1 MVKRILKRYASLLMI
16 AALVLATIPVIVFP
30 AFAASTSG
38 TVTGLSDANIGLSF
52 NGEVEDPWA
61 AGSTTITGSAT
72 NATTCENT
80 PKKESKLTIKNKSTS
95 VAKLIFK
102 YDVTLNSGSVTIDG
116 TSVTSAGTFSKEIGA
131 GGSIIVDLIAGDK
144 SKATVVTI
152 SDIQLILKKTVT
164 ATFKAPQHG
173 SYTVN
178 GTQITSDWVNTGS
191 SFDPYKVSATPDSGY
206 IFMGW
211 YNAETMRS
219 ISTDAS
225 CSLSLNSDCTVMP
238 KFVSNSAALFTA
250 VGRTFDD
257 IDEASEYAAANKQ
270 STVILSKSGTY
281 DKNSTV
287 PSGMTL
293 LIPFDDANTV
303 YTTAPEYVQTEE
315 TPVAYRTLTLKS
327 GASITVNGSISVSGK
342 HFTATTAFCNK
353 PTGPYG
359 HIKTEAGSKITLN
372 SGANLYAWGY
382 ITGDGEVIAN
392 SGSKVYEYFQIT
404 DWRGG
409 SALSK
414 MEGNKQKVFPFSQY
428 YVQNIEAPLTLKS
441 GADEYTYLS
450 LTAKIIG
457 DKTTTKAT
465 TVHFVG
471 HSGAMF
477 NMSAGSEFTKRYIPS
492 QDRISFKTKGNVAL
506 QSISLTVSTG
516 VGIGNQT
523 VNSADY
529 VLPINNNVSLE
540 IISGTATISQDLS
553 LQPGVN
559 VTIDEGAEMKV
570 SKGYKLYIY
579 DKAEWSTKYVWT
591 SVNGGIKQI
600 AYTVSSHPTR
610 SLTNTMIDVNGA
622 LTAEGNIYTT
632 KSSAE
637 IISSKST
644 GVYNQVSAP
653 ATATN
658 TYQYNQSAET
668 YVEIPV
674 TAAKLKN
681 ANGTFTETASASAGD
696 SIKFVNKEWGGKE
709 PVYVTVTFNPNFSG
723 IAEKAQSVESGVD
736 TKLETNSFSRTG
748 YTFKGWNTSAD
759 GSGTAYANGA
769 TVNVSKDTVLYAQWE
784 INTYTVT
791 WKNGDTVLQ
800 SGKVA
805 YGTKPT
811 YTGATPTKAATAQYT
826 YTFKGWTPEIVA
838 VTGDTT
844 YTAEFNSVLR
854 EYTVTW
860 KNGDT
865 VLQSGKVAYGTKPA
879 YTGATPTKAATAQ
892 YTYTFKGW
900 TPEIVAVTGDTTY
913 TAEFNSVLRE
923 YTVTWKNG
931 DTVLQSTKVAYGTKP
946 AYTGATPTKA
956 ATAQYTYSFKGWS
969 PEIVAV
975 TGDTTYTAEFNAT
988 TNIYKVTWKNGNS
1001 VLKINEVRY
1010 GEMPTYSGDIPQKT
1024 ATSQYTYVFKGWS
1037 PEVSA
1042 VTGDTTY
1049 NAVFDAIL
1057 NEYTIIWK
1065 CDDKVLQTDKIAYGE
1080 TPKFNGTTPQK
1091 EATDQ
1096 YTYVFKGWSPDIS
1109 EVTGDTT
1116 YNALFDT
1123 ITNKY
1128 TVTWKNGDTVLQS
1141 GKVAYG
1147 EKPTY
1152 TGDTPTKSA
1161 TAQYTY
1167 VFKGW
1172 SPAVSNVTGDATY
1185 TAVFDAVVNEYT
1197 VTWKNGD
1204 TVLQSGKVAYGE
1216 KPTYTGDTPTKAA
1229 TAQYTYVFKGWS
1241 PAVSNV
1247 TGDATYT
1254 AVFDAVVNEYTVT
1267 WKNGDTVLQSGKVAY
1282 GEKPTYTGDTPT
1294 KAATAQYTY
1303 VFKGWSPAVS
1313 NVTGDATYT
1322 AVFDEIV
1329 NEYTVT
1335 WMNGDT
1341 VLATDSVPYGNM
1353 PVYSGKTPVKEETNR
1368 YTYSFNGWT
1377 PEITDVTG
1385 NVTYTAVFDENG
1397 KNGLCVDG
1405 SDTYWIMN
1413 GQNVDFPGLIR
1424 INVGTDDKP
1433 HYHYYY
1439 FAEDGKAVK
1448 DGTYKVNNNNGLPL
1462 PEFNYDFDA
1471 EGVIVH
1477 DEDTSKN
1484 GICDGDGSKFY
1495 YVDGIKS
1502 GVGLIKVGDS
1512 YYYARTSTAE
1522 IVRNRTY
1529 WISNTNDLSI
1539 EPGMYHFDDDGRI
1552 ILNGFISDN
1561 YGTYYFVN
1569 GTTLKGFA
1577 KIGDDYYIFNSY
1589 SGKMYKDATMWVGS
1603 NDYGIA
1609 SSLYYFGADGKMS
1622 VPDIENGKK
1631 AIVEKDG
1638 KLYFTI
1644 DGAYM
1649 TSGLY
1654 ELDGEYYY
1662 VQNNGELAA
1671 NKTVWV
1677 DNKNGL
1683 IPEKGNWYAFDE
1695 SGKLIK
1701 TGFVNGSDGYTYYY
1715 NNTVLALGFTKI
1727 GGDYYIFNS
1736 YSGKMYKDA
1745 TMWVGSN
1752 DYSIASSLYYFGA
1765 DGKMSV
1771 PDTENGKKSIVEK
1784 DGKLYFTIDGA
1795 YMTSGLYELDGEY
1808 YYVQNNGELAANKTV
1823 WVDNKNGLIPEK
1835 GNWYAFDE
1843 SGKLIKTGFVNGS
1856 DGYTYYYSNTVLA
1869 LGFTKIGG
1877 DYYIFNAYSG
1887 KMYKDST
1894 MWVGSNDY
1902 GIASSL
1908 YYFGADGKMSVPDT
1922 ENGKKAIVE
1931 KDGKLYFTID
1941 GAYMTSGLY
1950 ELDGEYYYVQN
1961 NGELAANKTVWVD
1974 NKNGLIP
1981 EKGNWY
1987 AFDESG
1993 KLIKTGFVNGSDG
2006 YTYYYNNTVLAL
2018 GFTKIGDDYY
2028 IFNSYSGKMY
2038 KDATMWVGDNG
2049 YGIVGGMYYFDK
2061 DGKITLTDAE

>member
-16 AALVLATIPVIVFP
+16 AALVLATIPIIVFP

-38 TVTGLSDANIGLSF
+38 TVTGLSDANIGLTF
-52 NGEVEDPWA
+52 NGEVEDPWT

-72 NATTCENT
+72 NATSCDNT

-116 TSVTSAGTFSKEIGA
+116 TSVTSGGTFSKEIGA

-178 GTQITSDWVNTGS
+178 GAQITSDWVNTGS
-191 SFDPYKVSATPDSGY
+191 SFDSYTVSATPDSGY

-225 CSLSLNSDCTVMP
+225 CSLSLNGDCTVMP

-250 VGRTFDD
+250 VGRTFDN
-257 IDEASEYAAANKQ
+257 IDEASEYAADNKQ

-293 LIPFDDANTV
+293 LIPFDAANTV
-303 YTTAPEYVQTEE
+303 YTTAPEYVKTSEAQS
-315 TPVAYRTLTLKS
+315 AYRTLTLKS
-327 GASITVNGSISVSGK
+327 GATITVNGVLSVSGK
-342 HFTATTAFCNK
+342 HLTASTEYCSR
-353 PTGPYG
+353 PTGAYG
-359 HIKTEAGSKITLN
+359 HIKTESGSKIIIN
-372 SGANLYAWGY
+372 SNAKLYAWGY
-382 ITGDGEVIAN
+382 ISGEGEVIAN
-392 SGSKVYEYFQIT
+392 SGSAVYEYFQIA

-409 SALSK
+409 SVTSSLL
-414 MEGNKQKVFPFSQY
+414 GNKEKVFPFSQY
-428 YVQNIEAPLTLKS
+428 FVQNIEASLILKG
-441 GADEYTYLS
+441 GADEYTYLT
-450 LTAKIIG
+450 LTAAKQ
-457 DKTTTKAT
+457 TKST
-465 TVHFVG
+465 SIHFVG
-471 HSGAMF
+471 KSDAMF
-477 NMSAGSEFTKRYIPS
+477 NMTDGSELTKYYSPS
-492 QDRISFKTKGNVAL
+492 TDRTHFITKGNVSL
-506 QSISLTVSTG
+506 KSISLTVS
-516 VGIGNQT
+516 VNT
-523 VNSADY
+523 VDSSKY

-540 IISGTATISQDLS
+540 IKSGTVSICQDVA

-559 VTIDEGAEMKV
+559 ITIDNGAEVKIN
-570 SKGYKLYIY
+570 KGYKLYVY
-579 DKAEWSTKYVWT
+579 DKAEWSESYVFK
-591 SVNGGIKQI
+591 SSNGGIRYVY
-600 AYTVSSHPTR
+600 YTTTTHAKRT
-610 SLTNTMIDVNGA
+610 LTNTVLNVNGA
-622 LTAEGNIYTT
+622 LTAEGEIYTT
-632 KSSAE
+632 KSGAE
-637 IISSKST
+637 IISDGST
-644 GVYNQVSAP
+644 GVFNQVSAP
-653 ATATN
+653 GKDTKTN
-658 TYQYNQSAET
+658 QYRQSDKSF
-668 YVEIPV
+668 VSIPI

-681 ANGTFTETASASAGD
+681 VNGTFTETASASAGD

-723 IAEKAQSVESGVD
+723 IAETTQSVESGVD
-736 TKLETNSFSRTG
+736 TKLNTNSFSRTG
-748 YTFKGWNTSAD
+748 YTFKGWDTSAD

-769 TVNVSKDTVLYAQWE
+769 TVNISKDTVLYAQWE
-784 INTYTVT
+784 VNT
-791 WKNGDTVLQ
+791 
-800 SGKVA
+800 
-805 YGTKPT
+805 
-811 YTGATPTKAATAQYT
+811 
-826 YTFKGWTPEIVA
+826 
-838 VTGDTT
+838 
-844 YTAEFNSVLR
+844 
-854 EYTVTW
+854 
-860 KNGDT
+860 
-865 VLQSGKVAYGTKPA
+865 
-879 YTGATPTKAATAQ
+879 
-892 YTYTFKGW
+892 
-900 TPEIVAVTGDTTY
+900 
-913 TAEFNSVLRE
+913 

-946 AYTGATPTKA
+946 AYTGTTPTKA

-988 TNIYKVTWKNGNS
+988 TNIYKITWKNGNS

-1024 ATSQYTYVFKGWS
+1024 ATAQYTYVFKGWS

-1123 ITNKY
+1123 ITNQY

-1147 EKPTY
+1147 ERPTY
-1152 TGDTPTKSA
+1152 SGDTPTKAA
-1161 TAQYTY
+1161 TTQYTY

-1185 TAVFDAVVNEYT
+1185 TAVFDEIVNEYT

-1216 KPTYTGDTPTKAA
+1216 KP
-1229 TAQYTYVFKGWS
+1229 S
-1241 PAVSNV
+1241 
-1247 TGDATYT
+1247 
-1254 AVFDAVVNEYTVT
+1254 
-1267 WKNGDTVLQSGKVAY
+1267 
-1282 GEKPTYTGDTPT
+1282 YTGDTPT

-1335 WMNGDT
+1335 WKNGDTVLQSGKVAYGEKPTYTGATPTKTATAQYTYVFKGWSPAVSNVTGDATYTAVFDEIVNEYTVTWKNGDTVLQSGKVAYGEKPAYTGATPTKAATAQYTYVFKGWSPAVSNVTGDATYTAVFDAVVNEYTVTWKNGNTVLQTGKVAYGERPTYSGDTPTKAATAQYTYVFKGWSPAVSNVTGDAIYTAVFDEIVNEYTVTWKNGDTVLQSGKVAYGEKPSYTGATPTKTATAQYTYVFKGWSPAVSNVTGDATYTAVFDEIVNEYTVTWKNGDT
-1341 VLATDSVPYGNM
+1341 VLATDSVPYGKT
-1353 PVYSGKTPVKEETNR
+1353 PVYNGKAPVKEETNR
-1368 YTYSFNGWT
+1368 YSYSFKGWT
-1377 PEITDVTG
+1377 PEVADVTG
-1385 NVTYTAVFDENG
+1385 NATYTAVFEEIG

-1413 GQNVDFPGLIR
+1413 GKNVEFPGLIR
-1424 INVGTDDKP
+1424 INVGSDDEP

-1448 DGTYKVNNNNGLPL
+1448 DGTYKVNKNNGLPL

-1471 EGVIVH
+1471 DGVIVH

-1484 GICDGDGSKFY
+1484 GICDGDGSRFY
-1495 YVDGIKS
+1495 YVDGVKA
-1502 GVGLIKVGDS
+1502 GVGLIKVDDS

-1522 IVRNRTY
+1522 IVRDRTY

-1539 EPGMYHFDDDGRI
+1539 DPGMYHFDSDGRM
-1552 ILNGFISDN
+1552 ILNGFVSDSD
-1561 YGTYYFVN
+1561 GDYYFVN
-1569 GTTLKGFA
+1569 GTTLKGFT
-1577 KIGDDYYIFNSY
+1577 KIGDDYYLFNAA
-1589 SGKMYKDATMWVGS
+1589 SGKMYKDATMWVGD
-1603 NDYGIA
+1603 NDYGIEGGM
-1609 SSLYYFGADGKMS
+1609 YYFAADGKMS

-1662 VQNNGELAA
+1662 AQSNSILAVS
-1671 NKTVWV
+1671 KTVWV

-1715 NNTVLALGFTKI
+1715 N
-1727 GGDYYIFNS
+1727 D
-1736 YSGKMYKDA
+1736 
-1745 TMWVGSN
+1745 
-1752 DYSIASSLYYFGA
+1752 
-1765 DGKMSV
+1765 
-1771 PDTENGKKSIVEK
+1771 
-1784 DGKLYFTIDGA
+1784 
-1795 YMTSGLYELDGEY
+1795 
-1808 YYVQNNGELAANKTV
+1808 
-1823 WVDNKNGLIPEK
+1823 
-1835 GNWYAFDE
+1835 
-1843 SGKLIKTGFVNGS
+1843 
-1856 DGYTYYYSNTVLA
+1856 
-1869 LGFTKIGG
+1869 
-1877 DYYIFNAYSG
+1877 
-1887 KMYKDST
+1887 
-1894 MWVGSNDY
+1894 
-1902 GIASSL
+1902 
-1908 YYFGADGKMSVPDT
+1908 
-1922 ENGKKAIVE
+1922 
-1931 KDGKLYFTID
+1931 
-1941 GAYMTSGLY
+1941 
-1950 ELDGEYYYVQN
+1950 
-1961 NGELAANKTVWVD
+1961 
-1974 NKNGLIP
+1974 
-1981 EKGNWY
+1981 
-1987 AFDESG
+1987 
-1993 KLIKTGFVNGSDG
+1993 
-2006 YTYYYNNTVLAL
+2006 TVLAL

-2038 KDATMWVGDNG
+2038 KNAEMWVGDND

>member
-191 SFDPYKVSATPDSGY
+191 SFDPYTVSATPDSGY

-250 VGRTFDD
+250 VGRTFDN

-681 ANGTFTETASASAGD
+681 VNGTFTETASASAGD

-759 GSGTAYANGA
+759 GRGTAYANGA

-784 INTYTVT
+784 INT
-791 WKNGDTVLQ
+791 
-800 SGKVA
+800 
-805 YGTKPT
+805 
-811 YTGATPTKAATAQYT
+811 
-826 YTFKGWTPEIVA
+826 
-838 VTGDTT
+838 
-844 YTAEFNSVLR
+844 
-854 EYTVTW
+854 YTVTW

-900 TPEIVAVTGDTTY
+900 TPEIVAVTGDMTY

-931 DTVLQSTKVAYGTKP
+931 DTVLQSGKVAYGTKPTYTGATPTKATTAQYTYVFKGWTPEIVAVKGDTTYTAEFNSVLREYAVTWKNGDTVLQSGKVAYGTKP

-1010 GEMPTYSGDIPQKT
+1010 GEMPTYSGAIPQKT
-1024 ATSQYTYVFKGWS
+1024 ATAQYTYVFKGWS

-1042 VTGDTTY
+1042 VTGDMTY

-1057 NEYTIIWK
+1057 NEYSIIWK

-1080 TPKFNGTTPQK
+1080 TPKYNGTTPQK

-1128 TVTWKNGDTVLQS
+1128 TVTWMNGDTVLQS

-1147 EKPTY
+1147 TKPTY
-1152 TGDTPTKSA
+1152 TGA
-1161 TAQYTY
+1161 
-1167 VFKGW
+1167 
-1172 SPAVSNVTGDATY
+1172 
-1185 TAVFDAVVNEYT
+1185 
-1197 VTWKNGD
+1197 
-1204 TVLQSGKVAYGE
+1204 
-1216 KPTYTGDTPTKAA
+1216 TPTKAA

-1267 WKNGDTVLQSGKVAY
+1267 WKNGDTVL
-1282 GEKPTYTGDTPT
+1282 
-1294 KAATAQYTY
+1294 
-1303 VFKGWSPAVS
+1303 
-1313 NVTGDATYT
+1313 
-1322 AVFDEIV
+1322 
-1329 NEYTVT
+1329 
-1335 WMNGDT
+1335 
-1341 VLATDSVPYGNM
+1341 ATDSVPYGDM
-1353 PVYSGKTPVKEETNR
+1353 PVYSGKTPVKEETSR

-1385 NVTYTAVFDENG
+1385 NVTYTAVFDESG

-1448 DGTYKVNNNNGLPL
+1448 DGTYKVNKNNGLPL

-1471 EGVIVH
+1471 DGVIVH

-1539 EPGMYHFDDDGRI
+1539 EPGMYHFDDDGRM

-1577 KIGDDYYIFNSY
+1577 KIGGDYYLFNSY
-1589 SGKMYKDATMWVGS
+1589 SGKMYKNATMWVGS

-1622 VPDIENGKK
+1622 VPDTENGKK

-1638 KLYFTI
+1638 RLYFTI

-1701 TGFVNGSDGYTYYY
+1701 TCFVNGSDGYTYYY

-1736 YSGKMYKDA
+1736 YS
-1745 TMWVGSN
+1745 V
-1752 DYSIASSLYYFGA
+1752 
-1765 DGKMSV
+1765 
-1771 PDTENGKKSIVEK
+1771 
-1784 DGKLYFTIDGA
+1784 
-1795 YMTSGLYELDGEY
+1795 
-1808 YYVQNNGELAANKTV
+1808 
-1823 WVDNKNGLIPEK
+1823 
-1835 GNWYAFDE
+1835 
-1843 SGKLIKTGFVNGS
+1843 
-1856 DGYTYYYSNTVLA
+1856 
-1869 LGFTKIGG
+1869 
-1877 DYYIFNAYSG
+1877 
-1887 KMYKDST
+1887 
-1894 MWVGSNDY
+1894 
-1902 GIASSL
+1902 
-1908 YYFGADGKMSVPDT
+1908 
-1922 ENGKKAIVE
+1922 
-1931 KDGKLYFTID
+1931 
-1941 GAYMTSGLY
+1941 
-1950 ELDGEYYYVQN
+1950 
-1961 NGELAANKTVWVD
+1961 
-1974 NKNGLIP
+1974 
-1981 EKGNWY
+1981 
-1987 AFDESG
+1987 
-1993 KLIKTGFVNGSDG
+1993 
-2006 YTYYYNNTVLAL
+2006 
-2018 GFTKIGDDYY
+2018 
-2028 IFNSYSGKMY
+2028 KMY

>member
-164 ATFKAPQHG
+164 ATFKAPRHG

-191 SFDPYKVSATPDSGY
+191 SFDPYTVSAIPDSGY

-250 VGRTFDD
+250 VGKTFDD

-287 PSGMTL
+287 PSGITL
-293 LIPFDDANTV
+293 LIPFDAANTV

-327 GASITVNGSISVSGK
+327 DASITVNGVLSVSGK

-570 SKGYKLYIY
+570 SNGYKLYIY

-681 ANGTFTETASASAGD
+681 VNGTFTETASASAGD

-723 IAEKAQSVESGVD
+723 IAEKTQSVESGVD
-736 TKLETNSFSRTG
+736 TKLDTNSFSRTG

-805 YGTKPT
+805 YGTKPA

-826 YTFKGWTPEIVA
+826 YTFKGWSPEIVA

-865 VLQSGKVAYGTKPA
+865 VLQSEKVAYGTKPA

-931 DTVLQSTKVAYGTKP
+931 DTVL
-946 AYTGATPTKA
+946 
-956 ATAQYTYSFKGWS
+956 
-969 PEIVAV
+969 
-975 TGDTTYTAEFNAT
+975 
-988 TNIYKVTWKNGNS
+988 
-1001 VLKINEVRY
+1001 
-1010 GEMPTYSGDIPQKT
+1010 
-1024 ATSQYTYVFKGWS
+1024 
-1037 PEVSA
+1037 
-1042 VTGDTTY
+1042 
-1049 NAVFDAIL
+1049 
-1057 NEYTIIWK
+1057 
-1065 CDDKVLQTDKIAYGE
+1065 
-1080 TPKFNGTTPQK
+1080 
-1091 EATDQ
+1091 
-1096 YTYVFKGWSPDIS
+1096 
-1109 EVTGDTT
+1109 
-1116 YNALFDT
+1116 
-1123 ITNKY
+1123 
-1128 TVTWKNGDTVLQS
+1128 
-1141 GKVAYG
+1141 
-1147 EKPTY
+1147 
-1152 TGDTPTKSA
+1152 
-1161 TAQYTY
+1161 
-1167 VFKGW
+1167 
-1172 SPAVSNVTGDATY
+1172 
-1185 TAVFDAVVNEYT
+1185 
-1197 VTWKNGD
+1197 
-1204 TVLQSGKVAYGE
+1204 
-1216 KPTYTGDTPTKAA
+1216 
-1229 TAQYTYVFKGWS
+1229 
-1241 PAVSNV
+1241 
-1247 TGDATYT
+1247 
-1254 AVFDAVVNEYTVT
+1254 
-1267 WKNGDTVLQSGKVAY
+1267 
-1282 GEKPTYTGDTPT
+1282 
-1294 KAATAQYTY
+1294 
-1303 VFKGWSPAVS
+1303 
-1313 NVTGDATYT
+1313 
-1322 AVFDEIV
+1322 
-1329 NEYTVT
+1329 
-1335 WMNGDT
+1335 
-1341 VLATDSVPYGNM
+1341 ATDSVPYGDM
-1353 PVYSGKTPVKEETNR
+1353 PVYSGKTPVKEETSR

-1377 PEITDVTG
+1377 PEITDVAG

-1448 DGTYKVNNNNGLPL
+1448 DGTYKVNKNNGLPL

-1471 EGVIVH
+1471 DGVIVH

-1539 EPGMYHFDDDGRI
+1539 EPGMYHFDDDGRM

-1577 KIGDDYYIFNSY
+1577 KIGGDYYIFNSY
-1589 SGKMYKDATMWVGS
+1589 SGKMYKDATMWIGS

-1622 VPDIENGKK
+1622 VPD
-1631 AIVEKDG
+1631 
-1638 KLYFTI
+1638 
-1644 DGAYM
+1644 
-1649 TSGLY
+1649 
-1654 ELDGEYYY
+1654 
-1662 VQNNGELAA
+1662 
-1671 NKTVWV
+1671 
-1677 DNKNGL
+1677 
-1683 IPEKGNWYAFDE
+1683 
-1695 SGKLIK
+1695 
-1701 TGFVNGSDGYTYYY
+1701 
-1715 NNTVLALGFTKI
+1715 TK
-1727 GGDYYIFNS
+1727 
-1736 YSGKMYKDA
+1736 
-1745 TMWVGSN
+1745 
-1752 DYSIASSLYYFGA
+1752 
-1765 DGKMSV
+1765 
-1771 PDTENGKKSIVEK
+1771 NGKKSIVEK

-1823 WVDNKNGLIPEK
+1823 WVDKKNALIPEKGNWYAFDESGKLIKTGFVNGSDGYTYYYSDTVLALGFTKIGNDYYIFNSYSGKMYKDATMWVGSNDYGFASSLYYFGADGKMSVPDIEKGKKSIVEKDGKLYFTIDGAYMTSGLYELDGEYYYVQNNGELAANKTVWVDKKNGLIPEK

-1869 LGFTKIGG
+1869 LGFTKIGN
-1877 DYYIFNAYSG
+1877 DYYIFNSYSG
-1887 KMYKDST
+1887 KMYKDAT

-1902 GIASSL
+1902 GFASSL
-1908 YYFGADGKMSVPDT
+1908 YYFGADGKMSVPDI
-1922 ENGKKAIVE
+1922 EKGKKSIVE

-1974 NKNGLIP
+1974 KKNGLIP

-2006 YTYYYNNTVLAL
+2006 YIYYYNDTVLAL
-2018 GFTKIGDDYY
+2018 GFNKIGDDYY

-2038 KDATMWVGDNG
+2038 KDAEMWVGDNG

>member
-164 ATFKAPQHG
+164 ATFKAPRHG

-191 SFDPYKVSATPDSGY
+191 SFDPYTVSAIPDSGY

-250 VGRTFDD
+250 VGKTFDD

-287 PSGMTL
+287 PSGITL
-293 LIPFDDANTV
+293 LIPFDAANTV

-327 GASITVNGSISVSGK
+327 DASITVNGVLSVSGK

-570 SKGYKLYIY
+570 SNGYKLYIY

-681 ANGTFTETASASAGD
+681 VNGTFTETASASAGD

-723 IAEKAQSVESGVD
+723 IAEKTQSVESGVD
-736 TKLETNSFSRTG
+736 TKLDTNSFSRTG

-805 YGTKPT
+805 YGTKP
-811 YTGATPTKAATAQYT
+811 
-826 YTFKGWTPEIVA
+826 
-838 VTGDTT
+838 
-844 YTAEFNSVLR
+844 
-854 EYTVTW
+854 
-860 KNGDT
+860 
-865 VLQSGKVAYGTKPA
+865 A

-900 TPEIVAVTGDTTY
+900 SPEIVAVTGDTTY

-956 ATAQYTYSFKGWS
+956 ATAQYTYTFKGWT

-1024 ATSQYTYVFKGWS
+1024 ATAQYTYVFKGWS

-1147 EKPTY
+1147 TKPTY
-1152 TGDTPTKSA
+1152 TGA
-1161 TAQYTY
+1161 
-1167 VFKGW
+1167 
-1172 SPAVSNVTGDATY
+1172 
-1185 TAVFDAVVNEYT
+1185 
-1197 VTWKNGD
+1197 
-1204 TVLQSGKVAYGE
+1204 
-1216 KPTYTGDTPTKAA
+1216 TPTKAA

-1267 WKNGDTVLQSGKVAY
+1267 W
-1282 GEKPTYTGDTPT
+1282 
-1294 KAATAQYTY
+1294 
-1303 VFKGWSPAVS
+1303 
-1313 NVTGDATYT
+1313 
-1322 AVFDEIV
+1322 
-1329 NEYTVT
+1329 
-1335 WMNGDT
+1335 MNGDT

-1353 PVYSGKTPVKEETNR
+1353 PVYSGKTPVKEETSR

-1377 PEITDVTG
+1377 PEITDVAG

-1448 DGTYKVNNNNGLPL
+1448 DATYKVNKNNGLPL

-1471 EGVIVH
+1471 DGVIVH

-1539 EPGMYHFDDDGRI
+1539 EPGMYHFDDDGRM

-1603 NDYGIA
+1603 NDYGFA
-1609 SSLYYFGADGKMS
+1609 SSLYYFGADGKMA

-1631 AIVEKDG
+1631 SIIEKDG

-1745 TMWVGSN
+1745 TMWVG
-1752 DYSIASSLYYFGA
+1752 
-1765 DGKMSV
+1765 
-1771 PDTENGKKSIVEK
+1771 
-1784 DGKLYFTIDGA
+1784 
-1795 YMTSGLYELDGEY
+1795 
-1808 YYVQNNGELAANKTV
+1808 
-1823 WVDNKNGLIPEK
+1823 
-1835 GNWYAFDE
+1835 
-1843 SGKLIKTGFVNGS
+1843 
-1856 DGYTYYYSNTVLA
+1856 
-1869 LGFTKIGG
+1869 
-1877 DYYIFNAYSG
+1877 
-1887 KMYKDST
+1887 
-1894 MWVGSNDY
+1894 
-1902 GIASSL
+1902 
-1908 YYFGADGKMSVPDT
+1908 
-1922 ENGKKAIVE
+1922 
-1931 KDGKLYFTID
+1931 
-1941 GAYMTSGLY
+1941 
-1950 ELDGEYYYVQN
+1950 
-1961 NGELAANKTVWVD
+1961 
-1974 NKNGLIP
+1974 
-1981 EKGNWY
+1981 
-1987 AFDESG
+1987 
-1993 KLIKTGFVNGSDG
+1993 
-2006 YTYYYNNTVLAL
+2006 
-2018 GFTKIGDDYY
+2018 
-2028 IFNSYSGKMY
+2028 
-2038 KDATMWVGDNG
+2038 DNG

>member
-116 TSVTSAGTFSKEIGA
+116 TSVTSAGTFSKELGA

-191 SFDPYKVSATPDSGY
+191 SFDPYTVSATPDSGY

-250 VGRTFDD
+250 VGKTFDD

-287 PSGMTL
+287 PSGITL
-293 LIPFDDANTV
+293 LIPFDAANTV
-303 YTTAPEYVQTEE
+303 YTTAPEYVE
-315 TPVAYRTLTLKS
+315 TAEAQSAYKTLTLKS
-327 GASITVNGSISVSGK
+327 GATITVNGVLSVSGK
-342 HFTATTAFCNK
+342 HLTASTEYCSR
-353 PTGPYG
+353 PTGAYG
-359 HIKTEAGSKITLN
+359 HIKTEAGSKIIVN
-372 SGANLYAWGY
+372 ANARLYAWGY
-382 ITGDGEVIAN
+382 ISGEGEVIAN
-392 SGSKVYEYFQIT
+392 SGSAVYEYFQIA

-409 SALSK
+409 SVTSSLL
-414 MEGNKQKVFPFSQY
+414 GNKEKVFPFSQY
-428 YVQNIEAPLTLKS
+428 FVQNIEASLILKG
-441 GADEYTYLS
+441 GADEYTYLT
-450 LTAKIIG
+450 LTAGSGIAKQ
-457 DKTTTKAT
+457 TKST
-465 TVHFVG
+465 SIHFVG
-471 HSGAMF
+471 KSDAMF
-477 NMSAGSEFTKRYIPS
+477 NMTDGSELTKYYSPS
-492 QDRISFKTKGNVAL
+492 TDRTHFITKGNVSL
-506 QSISLTVSTG
+506 KSISLTVS
-516 VGIGNQT
+516 VNT
-523 VNSADY
+523 VDSSKY
-529 VLPINNNVSLE
+529 VLPINNNFSLE
-540 IISGTATISQDLS
+540 IKSGTASICQDVA

-559 VTIDEGAEMKV
+559 ITIDNGAEVKIN
-570 SKGYKLYIY
+570 KGYKLYVY
-579 DKAEWSTKYVWT
+579 DKAEWSESYVWK
-591 SVNGGIKQI
+591 SSNGGIRSVY
-600 AYTVSSHPTR
+600 YTTTSHAKRT
-610 SLTNTMIDVNGA
+610 LTNTVLNVNGA
-622 LTAEGNIYTT
+622 LTAEGEIYTT
-632 KSSAE
+632 KSGAE
-637 IISSKST
+637 IISDGST
-644 GVYNQVSAP
+644 GVFNQVSAP
-653 ATATN
+653 GKDTKTN
-658 TYQYNQSAET
+658 QYRQSDKSF
-668 YVEIPV
+668 VSIPI

-681 ANGTFTETASASAGD
+681 VNGTFTETASASAGD

-723 IAEKAQSVESGVD
+723 IVEKTQSVESGVD

-791 WKNGDTVLQ
+791 WKNG
-800 SGKVA
+800 
-805 YGTKPT
+805 
-811 YTGATPTKAATAQYT
+811 
-826 YTFKGWTPEIVA
+826 
-838 VTGDTT
+838 
-844 YTAEFNSVLR
+844 N
-854 EYTVTW
+854 
-860 KNGDT
+860 T

-900 TPEIVAVTGDTTY
+900 
-913 TAEFNSVLRE
+913 
-923 YTVTWKNG
+923 
-931 DTVLQSTKVAYGTKP
+931 
-946 AYTGATPTKA
+946 
-956 ATAQYTYSFKGWS
+956 S

-988 TNIYKVTWKNGNS
+988 TNIYKITWKNGNS

-1057 NEYTIIWK
+1057 NEYSIIWK

-1152 TGDTPTKSA
+1152 TG
-1161 TAQYTY
+1161 
-1167 VFKGW
+1167 
-1172 SPAVSNVTGDATY
+1172 
-1185 TAVFDAVVNEYT
+1185 E
-1197 VTWKNGD
+1197 
-1204 TVLQSGKVAYGE
+1204 
-1216 KPTYTGDTPTKAA
+1216 TPTKAA

-1241 PAVSNV
+1241 PDISEV
-1247 TGDATYT
+1247 TGDMTYN
-1254 AVFDAVVNEYTVT
+1254 ALFDTITNKYTVT
-1267 WKNGDTVLQSGKVAY
+1267 WMNGDTVLQSGKVAY
-1282 GEKPTYTGDTPT
+1282 GENPTYTGETPT

-1341 VLATDSVPYGNM
+1341 VLATDSVPYGDM
-1353 PVYSGKTPVKEETNR
+1353 PVYSGKTPVKEETSR

-1448 DGTYKVNNNNGLPL
+1448 DGTYKVNKNNGLPL

-1477 DEDTSKN
+1477 DDDTSKN

-1539 EPGMYHFDDDGRI
+1539 EPGMYHFDDDGRM

-1561 YGTYYFVN
+1561 AGTYYFVN

-1603 NDYGIA
+1603 NDYGFA
-1609 SSLYYFGADGKMS
+1609 SSLYYFGADGKMT
-1622 VPDIENGKK
+1622 VPDIEK
-1631 AIVEKDG
+1631 
-1638 KLYFTI
+1638 
-1644 DGAYM
+1644 
-1649 TSGLY
+1649 
-1654 ELDGEYYY
+1654 
-1662 VQNNGELAA
+1662 
-1671 NKTVWV
+1671 
-1677 DNKNGL
+1677 
-1683 IPEKGNWYAFDE
+1683 
-1695 SGKLIK
+1695 
-1701 TGFVNGSDGYTYYY
+1701 
-1715 NNTVLALGFTKI
+1715 
-1727 GGDYYIFNS
+1727 
-1736 YSGKMYKDA
+1736 
-1745 TMWVGSN
+1745 
-1752 DYSIASSLYYFGA
+1752 
-1765 DGKMSV
+1765 
-1771 PDTENGKKSIVEK
+1771 GKKSIVEK

-1823 WVDNKNGLIPEK
+1823 WVDKKNGLIPEK

-1843 SGKLIKTGFVNGS
+1843 N
-1856 DGYTYYYSNTVLA
+1856 
-1869 LGFTKIGG
+1869 
-1877 DYYIFNAYSG
+1877 
-1887 KMYKDST
+1887 
-1894 MWVGSNDY
+1894 
-1902 GIASSL
+1902 
-1908 YYFGADGKMSVPDT
+1908 
-1922 ENGKKAIVE
+1922 
-1931 KDGKLYFTID
+1931 
-1941 GAYMTSGLY
+1941 
-1950 ELDGEYYYVQN
+1950 
-1961 NGELAANKTVWVD
+1961 
-1974 NKNGLIP
+1974 
-1981 EKGNWY
+1981 
-1987 AFDESG
+1987 G

-2006 YTYYYNNTVLAL
+2006 YTYYYNDTVLAL
-2018 GFTKIGDDYY
+2018 GFNKIGDDYY

-2038 KDATMWVGDNG
+2038 KDAEMWVGDNG

>member
-1 MVKRILKRYASLLMI
+1 MVKRILKRYTSLLMI
-16 AALVLATIPVIVFP
+16 AALVLATIPIIFFP

-38 TVTGLSDANIGLSF
+38 TVTGLSDTNIGLSF
-52 NGEVEDPWA
+52 NGEVEDPWS

-80 PKKESKLTIKNKSTS
+80 PKKESKLTIKNKSSS

-144 SKATVVTI
+144 SKATVVTL

-191 SFDPYKVSATPDSGY
+191 SFDPYTVPATPDSGY

-225 CSLSLNSDCTVMP
+225 CSLSLNGDCTVMP

-250 VGRTFDD
+250 VGRAFDD

-287 PSGMTL
+287 PSGITL
-293 LIPFDDANTV
+293 LIPFDAANTV
-303 YTTAPEYVQTEE
+303 YTAAPEYVEKEE
-315 TPVAYRTLTLKS
+315 AQSAYRTLTLKS
-327 GASITVNGSISVSGK
+327 GATITVNGALSVGGK

-409 SALSK
+409 SAMTDML
-414 MEGNKQKVFPFSQY
+414 GNKQKVFPFSQY
-428 YVQNIEAPLTLKS
+428 YIQNIEAPLTLKS

-450 LTAKIIG
+450 LTAKILG
-457 DKTTTKAT
+457 STTTTKAT
-465 TVHFVG
+465 TIHFVG
-471 HSGAMF
+471 QSGAMF
-477 NMSAGSEFTKRYIPS
+477 NMSAGSEFSKRYIPS
-492 QDRISFKTKGNVAL
+492 QDRISFKTKGNIAL
-506 QSISLTVSTG
+506 KSITLTVSAS
-516 VGIGNQT
+516 GIDKK
-523 VNSADY
+523 VDSADY

-540 IISGTATISQDLS
+540 IVSGTATISQDLA

-559 VTIDEGAEMKV
+559 VTIDKDAEMKV

-579 DKAEWSTKYVWT
+579 DKAEWSTNYVWT
-591 SVNGGIKQI
+591 SKNGGIKQI

-610 SLTNTMIDVNGA
+610 SLTNTVIDVNGA
-622 LTAEGNIYTT
+622 LTAEGDIYTT

-653 ATATN
+653 ASAAK

-681 ANGTFTETASASAGD
+681 VNSTFTETASASAGD

-723 IAEKAQSVESGVD
+723 IAEKTQSVESGVD
-736 TKLETNSFSRTG
+736 TKLNTNSFSRTG
-748 YTFKGWNTSAD
+748 YTFKGWNTNAD
-759 GSGTAYANGA
+759 GSGTAYVNGA
-769 TVNVSKDTVLYAQWE
+769 TVNISKDTVLYAQWE
-784 INTYTVT
+784 VNTYTVT

-800 SGKVA
+800 STKVA
-805 YGTKPT
+805 YGTKPA
-811 YTGATPTKAATAQYT
+811 YTGTTPTKAATAQYT

-879 YTGATPTKAATAQ
+879 YTGATPTKT
-892 YTYTFKGW
+892 
-900 TPEIVAVTGDTTY
+900 
-913 TAEFNSVLRE
+913 
-923 YTVTWKNG
+923 
-931 DTVLQSTKVAYGTKP
+931 
-946 AYTGATPTKA
+946 

-969 PEIVAV
+969 PEI
-975 TGDTTYTAEFNAT
+975 TE
-988 TNIYKVTWKNGNS
+988 
-1001 VLKINEVRY
+1001 
-1010 GEMPTYSGDIPQKT
+1010 
-1024 ATSQYTYVFKGWS
+1024 
-1037 PEVSA
+1037 
-1042 VTGDTTY
+1042 
-1049 NAVFDAIL
+1049 
-1057 NEYTIIWK
+1057 
-1065 CDDKVLQTDKIAYGE
+1065 
-1080 TPKFNGTTPQK
+1080 
-1091 EATDQ
+1091 
-1096 YTYVFKGWSPDIS
+1096 
-1109 EVTGDTT
+1109 
-1116 YNALFDT
+1116 
-1123 ITNKY
+1123 
-1128 TVTWKNGDTVLQS
+1128 
-1141 GKVAYG
+1141 
-1147 EKPTY
+1147 
-1152 TGDTPTKSA
+1152 
-1161 TAQYTY
+1161 
-1167 VFKGW
+1167 
-1172 SPAVSNVTGDATY
+1172 
-1185 TAVFDAVVNEYT
+1185 
-1197 VTWKNGD
+1197 
-1204 TVLQSGKVAYGE
+1204 
-1216 KPTYTGDTPTKAA
+1216 
-1229 TAQYTYVFKGWS
+1229 
-1241 PAVSNV
+1241 
-1247 TGDATYT
+1247 
-1254 AVFDAVVNEYTVT
+1254 
-1267 WKNGDTVLQSGKVAY
+1267 
-1282 GEKPTYTGDTPT
+1282 
-1294 KAATAQYTY
+1294 
-1303 VFKGWSPAVS
+1303 
-1313 NVTGDATYT
+1313 
-1322 AVFDEIV
+1322 
-1329 NEYTVT
+1329 
-1335 WMNGDT
+1335 
-1341 VLATDSVPYGNM
+1341 
-1353 PVYSGKTPVKEETNR
+1353 
-1368 YTYSFNGWT
+1368 
-1377 PEITDVTG
+1377 VTG

-1439 FAEDGKAVK
+1439 FAEGGKAVK
-1448 DGTYKVNNNNGLPL
+1448 DGTYKVNKNNGLPL

-1471 EGVIVH
+1471 DGVIVH

-1539 EPGMYHFDDDGRI
+1539 EPGMYHFDDDGRM
-1552 ILNGFISDN
+1552 ILNGLISDSD
-1561 YGTYYFVN
+1561 GDYYFVN
-1569 GTTLKGFA
+1569 GTSLKGFT
-1577 KIGDDYYIFNSY
+1577 KIGGDYYIFNSY

-1622 VPDIENGKK
+1622 VPDTENGKK
-1631 AIVEKDG
+1631 SIVEKDG

-1752 DYSIASSLYYFGA
+1752 DY
-1765 DGKMSV
+1765 
-1771 PDTENGKKSIVEK
+1771 
-1784 DGKLYFTIDGA
+1784 
-1795 YMTSGLYELDGEY
+1795 
-1808 YYVQNNGELAANKTV
+1808 
-1823 WVDNKNGLIPEK
+1823 
-1835 GNWYAFDE
+1835 
-1843 SGKLIKTGFVNGS
+1843 
-1856 DGYTYYYSNTVLA
+1856 
-1869 LGFTKIGG
+1869 
-1877 DYYIFNAYSG
+1877 
-1887 KMYKDST
+1887 
-1894 MWVGSNDY
+1894 

-1941 GAYMTSGLY
+1941 GVKMTNGLNT
-1950 ELDGEYYYVQN
+1950 LDGEYYYAN
-1961 NGELAANKTVWVD
+1961 TNGELAVNKTVWVSQ
-1974 NKNGLIP
+1974 KNDLIS

-1987 AFDESG
+1987 AFDKDG
-1993 KLIKTGFVNGSDG
+1993 KMIKTGFVNGGDG
-2006 YTYYYNNTVLAL
+2006 YTYYYNDTILAL

-2028 IFNSYSGKMY
+2028 IFNNFSGKMY
-2038 KDATMWVGDNG
+2038 KDAKMWVGNND
-2049 YGIVGGMYYFDK
+2049 YGIVGGSYYFDSE
-2061 DGKITLTDAE
+2061 GRMTTN

>member
-72 NATTCENT
+72 NATTCDKD
-80 PKKESKLTIKNKSTS
+80 PKKESKLTIKNKSSS

-164 ATFKAPQHG
+164 ATFKAPRHG

-191 SFDPYKVSATPDSGY
+191 SFDPYTVSAIPDSGY

-250 VGRTFDD
+250 VGRTFDN
-257 IDEASEYAAANKQ
+257 IDEASEYAADNKQ

-359 HIKTEAGSKITLN
+359 HIKTEADSKITLN

-622 LTAEGNIYTT
+622 LTAEGNVYTT

-681 ANGTFTETASASAGD
+681 VNGTFTETASASAGD

-723 IAEKAQSVESGVD
+723 IAEKTQSVESGVD
-736 TKLETNSFSRTG
+736 TKLDTNSFSRTG

-805 YGTKPT
+805 YGTKPA
-811 YTGATPTKAATAQYT
+811 YTGATPTKAATAQYTYTFKGWSPEIVAVTGDTTYTAEFNSVLREYTVTWKNGDTVLQSTKVAYGEKPTYTGDTPTKSATAQYT

-865 VLQSGKVAYGTKPA
+865 VL
-879 YTGATPTKAATAQ
+879 
-892 YTYTFKGW
+892 
-900 TPEIVAVTGDTTY
+900 
-913 TAEFNSVLRE
+913 
-923 YTVTWKNG
+923 
-931 DTVLQSTKVAYGTKP
+931 
-946 AYTGATPTKA
+946 
-956 ATAQYTYSFKGWS
+956 
-969 PEIVAV
+969 
-975 TGDTTYTAEFNAT
+975 
-988 TNIYKVTWKNGNS
+988 
-1001 VLKINEVRY
+1001 
-1010 GEMPTYSGDIPQKT
+1010 
-1024 ATSQYTYVFKGWS
+1024 
-1037 PEVSA
+1037 
-1042 VTGDTTY
+1042 
-1049 NAVFDAIL
+1049 
-1057 NEYTIIWK
+1057 
-1065 CDDKVLQTDKIAYGE
+1065 
-1080 TPKFNGTTPQK
+1080 
-1091 EATDQ
+1091 
-1096 YTYVFKGWSPDIS
+1096 
-1109 EVTGDTT
+1109 
-1116 YNALFDT
+1116 
-1123 ITNKY
+1123 
-1128 TVTWKNGDTVLQS
+1128 
-1141 GKVAYG
+1141 
-1147 EKPTY
+1147 
-1152 TGDTPTKSA
+1152 
-1161 TAQYTY
+1161 
-1167 VFKGW
+1167 
-1172 SPAVSNVTGDATY
+1172 
-1185 TAVFDAVVNEYT
+1185 
-1197 VTWKNGD
+1197 
-1204 TVLQSGKVAYGE
+1204 
-1216 KPTYTGDTPTKAA
+1216 
-1229 TAQYTYVFKGWS
+1229 
-1241 PAVSNV
+1241 
-1247 TGDATYT
+1247 
-1254 AVFDAVVNEYTVT
+1254 
-1267 WKNGDTVLQSGKVAY
+1267 
-1282 GEKPTYTGDTPT
+1282 
-1294 KAATAQYTY
+1294 
-1303 VFKGWSPAVS
+1303 
-1313 NVTGDATYT
+1313 
-1322 AVFDEIV
+1322 
-1329 NEYTVT
+1329 
-1335 WMNGDT
+1335 
-1341 VLATDSVPYGNM
+1341 ATDSVPYGDM
-1353 PVYSGKTPVKEETNR
+1353 PVYSGKTPVKEETSR

-1448 DGTYKVNNNNGLPL
+1448 DGTYKVNKNNGLPL

-1477 DEDTSKN
+1477 DDDTSKN

-1539 EPGMYHFDDDGRI
+1539 EPGMYHFDDDGRM

-1561 YGTYYFVN
+1561 AGTYYFVN

-1577 KIGDDYYIFNSY
+1577 KIGDDYYIFNSYSGKMYKDATMWVGSKDYGFASSLYYFGADGKMTVPDIEKGKKSIVEKDGKLYFTIDGAYMTSGLYELDGEYYYVQNNGELAANKTVWVDKKNALIPEKGNWYAFDESGKLIKTGFVNGSDGYTYYYSDTVLALGFTKIGNDYYIFNSYSGKMYKDATMWVGSNDYGFASSLYYFCADGKMSVPDTENGKKAIVEKNGKLYFTIDGAYMTSGLYELDGEYYYVQNNGELAANKTVWVDKKNGLIPEKGNWYAFDESGKLIKTGFVNGSDGYTYYYSNTVLALGFTKIGNDYYIFNSY

-1677 DNKNGL
+1677 DKKNGL

-1695 SGKLIK
+1695 NGKLIK

-1715 NNTVLALGFTKI
+1715 NDTVLALGF
-1727 GGDYYIFNS
+1727 N
-1736 YSGKMYKDA
+1736 
-1745 TMWVGSN
+1745 
-1752 DYSIASSLYYFGA
+1752 
-1765 DGKMSV
+1765 
-1771 PDTENGKKSIVEK
+1771 
-1784 DGKLYFTIDGA
+1784 
-1795 YMTSGLYELDGEY
+1795 
-1808 YYVQNNGELAANKTV
+1808 
-1823 WVDNKNGLIPEK
+1823 
-1835 GNWYAFDE
+1835 
-1843 SGKLIKTGFVNGS
+1843 
-1856 DGYTYYYSNTVLA
+1856 
-1869 LGFTKIGG
+1869 
-1877 DYYIFNAYSG
+1877 
-1887 KMYKDST
+1887 
-1894 MWVGSNDY
+1894 
-1902 GIASSL
+1902 
-1908 YYFGADGKMSVPDT
+1908 
-1922 ENGKKAIVE
+1922 
-1931 KDGKLYFTID
+1931 
-1941 GAYMTSGLY
+1941 
-1950 ELDGEYYYVQN
+1950 
-1961 NGELAANKTVWVD
+1961 
-1974 NKNGLIP
+1974 
-1981 EKGNWY
+1981 
-1987 AFDESG
+1987 
-1993 KLIKTGFVNGSDG
+1993 
-2006 YTYYYNNTVLAL
+2006 
-2018 GFTKIGDDYY
+2018 KIGDDYY

-2038 KDATMWVGDNG
+2038 KDAEMWVGDNG

>member
-164 ATFKAPQHG
+164 ATFKAPRHG

-191 SFDPYKVSATPDSGY
+191 SFDPYTVSAIPDSGY

-250 VGRTFDD
+250 VGKTFDD

-287 PSGMTL
+287 PSGITL
-293 LIPFDDANTV
+293 LIPFDAANTV

-327 GASITVNGSISVSGK
+327 DASITVNGVLSVSGK

-570 SKGYKLYIY
+570 SNGYKLYIY

-681 ANGTFTETASASAGD
+681 VNGTFTETASASAGD

-723 IAEKAQSVESGVD
+723 IAEKTQSVESGVD
-736 TKLETNSFSRTG
+736 TKLDTNSFSRTG

-805 YGTKPT
+805 YGTKPA

-826 YTFKGWTPEIVA
+826 YTFKGWSPEIVA

-865 VLQSGKVAYGTKPA
+865 VLQSTKVAYGTKPA

-931 DTVLQSTKVAYGTKP
+931 DTVL
-946 AYTGATPTKA
+946 
-956 ATAQYTYSFKGWS
+956 
-969 PEIVAV
+969 
-975 TGDTTYTAEFNAT
+975 
-988 TNIYKVTWKNGNS
+988 
-1001 VLKINEVRY
+1001 
-1010 GEMPTYSGDIPQKT
+1010 
-1024 ATSQYTYVFKGWS
+1024 
-1037 PEVSA
+1037 
-1042 VTGDTTY
+1042 
-1049 NAVFDAIL
+1049 
-1057 NEYTIIWK
+1057 
-1065 CDDKVLQTDKIAYGE
+1065 
-1080 TPKFNGTTPQK
+1080 
-1091 EATDQ
+1091 
-1096 YTYVFKGWSPDIS
+1096 
-1109 EVTGDTT
+1109 
-1116 YNALFDT
+1116 
-1123 ITNKY
+1123 
-1128 TVTWKNGDTVLQS
+1128 
-1141 GKVAYG
+1141 
-1147 EKPTY
+1147 
-1152 TGDTPTKSA
+1152 
-1161 TAQYTY
+1161 
-1167 VFKGW
+1167 
-1172 SPAVSNVTGDATY
+1172 
-1185 TAVFDAVVNEYT
+1185 
-1197 VTWKNGD
+1197 
-1204 TVLQSGKVAYGE
+1204 
-1216 KPTYTGDTPTKAA
+1216 
-1229 TAQYTYVFKGWS
+1229 
-1241 PAVSNV
+1241 
-1247 TGDATYT
+1247 
-1254 AVFDAVVNEYTVT
+1254 
-1267 WKNGDTVLQSGKVAY
+1267 
-1282 GEKPTYTGDTPT
+1282 
-1294 KAATAQYTY
+1294 
-1303 VFKGWSPAVS
+1303 
-1313 NVTGDATYT
+1313 
-1322 AVFDEIV
+1322 
-1329 NEYTVT
+1329 
-1335 WMNGDT
+1335 
-1341 VLATDSVPYGNM
+1341 ATDSVPYGDM
-1353 PVYSGKTPVKEETNR
+1353 PVYSGKTPVKEETSR

-1377 PEITDVTG
+1377 PEITDVAG

-1448 DGTYKVNNNNGLPL
+1448 DGTYKVNKNNGLPL

-1471 EGVIVH
+1471 DGVIVH

-1539 EPGMYHFDDDGRI
+1539 EPGMYHFDDDGRM

-1577 KIGDDYYIFNSY
+1577 KIGGDYYIFNSY

-1622 VPDIENGKK
+1622 VPD
-1631 AIVEKDG
+1631 
-1638 KLYFTI
+1638 
-1644 DGAYM
+1644 
-1649 TSGLY
+1649 
-1654 ELDGEYYY
+1654 
-1662 VQNNGELAA
+1662 
-1671 NKTVWV
+1671 
-1677 DNKNGL
+1677 
-1683 IPEKGNWYAFDE
+1683 
-1695 SGKLIK
+1695 
-1701 TGFVNGSDGYTYYY
+1701 
-1715 NNTVLALGFTKI
+1715 TK
-1727 GGDYYIFNS
+1727 
-1736 YSGKMYKDA
+1736 
-1745 TMWVGSN
+1745 
-1752 DYSIASSLYYFGA
+1752 
-1765 DGKMSV
+1765 
-1771 PDTENGKKSIVEK
+1771 NGKKS
-1784 DGKLYFTIDGA
+1784 
-1795 YMTSGLYELDGEY
+1795 
-1808 YYVQNNGELAANKTV
+1808 
-1823 WVDNKNGLIPEK
+1823 
-1835 GNWYAFDE
+1835 
-1843 SGKLIKTGFVNGS
+1843 
-1856 DGYTYYYSNTVLA
+1856 
-1869 LGFTKIGG
+1869 
-1877 DYYIFNAYSG
+1877 
-1887 KMYKDST
+1887 
-1894 MWVGSNDY
+1894 
-1902 GIASSL
+1902 
-1908 YYFGADGKMSVPDT
+1908 
-1922 ENGKKAIVE
+1922 IVE

-2038 KDATMWVGDNG
+2038 KDATMWVGSNDYGFASSLYYFCADGKMTVPDIEKGKKSIVEKDGKLYFTIDGAYMTSGLYELDGEYYYVQNNGELAANKTVWVDKKNALIPEKGNWYAFDESGKLIKTGFVNGSDGYTYYYSDTVLALGFTKIGNDYYIFNSYSGKMYKDATMWVGSNDYGFASSLYYFCADGKMTVPDIEKGKKSIVEKDGKLYFTIDGAYMTSGLYELDGEYYYVQNNGELAANKTVWVDKKNGLIPEKGNWYAFDESGKLIKTGFVNGSDGYTYYYSNTVLALGFTKIGNDYYIFNSYSGKMYKNATMWVGSNDYGIASSLYYFGADGKMSVPDTKNGKKSIVEKDGKLYFTIDGAYMTSGLYELDGEYYYVQNNGELAANKTVWVDNKNGLIPEKGNWYAFDESGKLIKTCFVNGSDGYTYYYNNTVLALGFTKIGGDYYIFNSYSGKMYKDATMWVGDNG

>member
-164 ATFKAPQHG
+164 ATFKAPRHG

-191 SFDPYKVSATPDSGY
+191 SFDPYTVSAIPDSGY

-250 VGRTFDD
+250 VGKTFDD

-287 PSGMTL
+287 PSGITL
-293 LIPFDDANTV
+293 LIPFDAANTV

-327 GASITVNGSISVSGK
+327 DASITVNGVLSVSGK

-570 SKGYKLYIY
+570 SNGYKLYIY

-681 ANGTFTETASASAGD
+681 VNGTFTETASASAGD

-723 IAEKAQSVESGVD
+723 IAEKTQSVESGVD
-736 TKLETNSFSRTG
+736 TKLDTNSFSRTG

-805 YGTKPT
+805 YGTKP
-811 YTGATPTKAATAQYT
+811 
-826 YTFKGWTPEIVA
+826 
-838 VTGDTT
+838 
-844 YTAEFNSVLR
+844 
-854 EYTVTW
+854 
-860 KNGDT
+860 
-865 VLQSGKVAYGTKPA
+865 A

-900 TPEIVAVTGDTTY
+900 SPEIVAVTGDTTY

-956 ATAQYTYSFKGWS
+956 ATAQYTYTFKGWT

-1024 ATSQYTYVFKGWS
+1024 ATAQYTYVFKGWS

-1128 TVTWKNGDTVLQS
+1128 TVTWKNGDTVLQN
-1141 GKVAYG
+1141 
-1147 EKPTY
+1147 
-1152 TGDTPTKSA
+1152 D
-1161 TAQYTY
+1161 
-1167 VFKGW
+1167 
-1172 SPAVSNVTGDATY
+1172 
-1185 TAVFDAVVNEYT
+1185 
-1197 VTWKNGD
+1197 
-1204 TVLQSGKVAYGE
+1204 
-1216 KPTYTGDTPTKAA
+1216 
-1229 TAQYTYVFKGWS
+1229 
-1241 PAVSNV
+1241 
-1247 TGDATYT
+1247 
-1254 AVFDAVVNEYTVT
+1254 
-1267 WKNGDTVLQSGKVAY
+1267 KVAY

-1341 VLATDSVPYGNM
+1341 VLQSGKVAYGTKPAYTGDTPTKAATAQYTYVFKGWSPAVSNVTGDATYTAVFDEIVNEYTVTWMNGDTVLQSGKVAYGTKPAYTGETPTKAATAQYTYVFKGWSPAVSNVTGDATYTAVFDAVVNEYTVTWKNGDTVLQSTKVAYGEKPTYTGDTPTKSATAQYTYVFKGWSPAVSNVTGDATYTAVFDEIVNEYTVTWKNGDTVLATDSLPYGDM
-1353 PVYSGKTPVKEETNR
+1353 PVYSGKTPVKEETSR

-1397 KNGLCVDG
+1397 KNGLCVDC

-1448 DGTYKVNNNNGLPL
+1448 DGIYKVNKNNGLPL

-1471 EGVIVH
+1471 DGVIVH

-1539 EPGMYHFDDDGRI
+1539 EPGMYHFDDDGRM

-1577 KIGDDYYIFNSY
+1577 KIGGDYYLFNSY

-1622 VPDIENGKK
+1622 VPDFENGKK

-1671 NKTVWV
+1671 NKTAWV
-1677 DNKNGL
+1677 DKKNGLIPEKGNWYAFDESGKLIKTGFVNGSDGYTYYYNNTVLALGFTKIGGDYYIFNSYSGKMYKNATMWVGSNDYGIASSLYYFGADGKMSVPDFENGKKAIVEKDGKLYFTIDGAYMTSGLYELDGEYYYVQNNGELAANKTAWVDKKNGL

-1745 TMWVGSN
+1745 TMWVG
-1752 DYSIASSLYYFGA
+1752 
-1765 DGKMSV
+1765 
-1771 PDTENGKKSIVEK
+1771 
-1784 DGKLYFTIDGA
+1784 
-1795 YMTSGLYELDGEY
+1795 
-1808 YYVQNNGELAANKTV
+1808 
-1823 WVDNKNGLIPEK
+1823 
-1835 GNWYAFDE
+1835 
-1843 SGKLIKTGFVNGS
+1843 
-1856 DGYTYYYSNTVLA
+1856 
-1869 LGFTKIGG
+1869 
-1877 DYYIFNAYSG
+1877 
-1887 KMYKDST
+1887 
-1894 MWVGSNDY
+1894 
-1902 GIASSL
+1902 
-1908 YYFGADGKMSVPDT
+1908 
-1922 ENGKKAIVE
+1922 
-1931 KDGKLYFTID
+1931 
-1941 GAYMTSGLY
+1941 
-1950 ELDGEYYYVQN
+1950 
-1961 NGELAANKTVWVD
+1961 
-1974 NKNGLIP
+1974 
-1981 EKGNWY
+1981 
-1987 AFDESG
+1987 
-1993 KLIKTGFVNGSDG
+1993 
-2006 YTYYYNNTVLAL
+2006 
-2018 GFTKIGDDYY
+2018 
-2028 IFNSYSGKMY
+2028 
-2038 KDATMWVGDNG
+2038 DNG

>member
-16 AALVLATIPVIVFP
+16 AALVLATIPIIVFP

-52 NGEVEDPWA
+52 NGEVEDPWT

-191 SFDPYKVSATPDSGY
+191 SFDPYTVSATPDSGY

-250 VGRTFDD
+250 VGKTFDD

-287 PSGMTL
+287 PSGITL
-293 LIPFDDANTV
+293 LIPFDAANTV
-303 YTTAPEYVQTEE
+303 YTTAPEYVE
-315 TPVAYRTLTLKS
+315 TAEAQSAYRTLTLKN
-327 GASITVNGSISVSGK
+327 GATITVNGTLSVSGK
-342 HFTATTAFCNK
+342 HLTASTEYCSR
-353 PTGPYG
+353 PTGAYG
-359 HIKTEAGSKITLN
+359 HVKTEAGSKIIIN
-372 SGANLYAWGY
+372 SNARLYAWGY
-382 ITGDGEVIAN
+382 ISGEGEVIAN
-392 SGSKVYEYFQIT
+392 SGSAVYEYFQIA

-409 SALSK
+409 SVTSSLL
-414 MEGNKQKVFPFSQY
+414 GNKEKVFPFSQY
-428 YVQNIEAPLTLKS
+428 FVQNIEASLILKG
-441 GADEYTYLS
+441 GADEYTYLT
-450 LTAKIIG
+450 LTAGSGVAKQ
-457 DKTTTKAT
+457 TKST
-465 TVHFVG
+465 SIHFVG
-471 HSGAMF
+471 KSGAMF
-477 NMSAGSEFTKRYIPS
+477 NMTDGSELTKYYSPS
-492 QDRISFKTKGNVAL
+492 TDRTHFITKGNVSL
-506 QSISLTVSTG
+506 KSISLTVS
-516 VGIGNQT
+516 VNT
-523 VNSADY
+523 VDSSKY

-540 IISGTATISQDLS
+540 IKSGTASICQDVA

-559 VTIDEGAEMKV
+559 ITIDNGAEVKIN
-570 SKGYKLYIY
+570 KGYKLYVY
-579 DKAEWSTKYVWT
+579 DKAEWSESYVWK
-591 SVNGGIKQI
+591 SSNGGIRSVY
-600 AYTVSSHPTR
+600 YTTTSHAKRT
-610 SLTNTMIDVNGA
+610 LTNTVLNVNGA
-622 LTAEGNIYTT
+622 LTAEGELYTT
-632 KSSAE
+632 KSGAE
-637 IISSKST
+637 IISDGST
-644 GVYNQVSAP
+644 GVFNQVSAP
-653 ATATN
+653 GKDTK
-658 TYQYNQSAET
+658 TYQYRQSDKSF
-668 YVEIPV
+668 VSIPI

-681 ANGTFTETASASAGD
+681 VNGTFTETASASAGD

-723 IAEKAQSVESGVD
+723 IAEKTQSVESGVD

-800 SGKVA
+800 STKVA
-805 YGTKPT
+805 YGTKPA
-811 YTGATPTKAATAQYT
+811 YTGTTPTKAATAQYT

-879 YTGATPTKAATAQ
+879 YTGATPTKAATTQ

-900 TPEIVAVTGDTTY
+900 T
-913 TAEFNSVLRE
+913 
-923 YTVTWKNG
+923 
-931 DTVLQSTKVAYGTKP
+931 
-946 AYTGATPTKA
+946 
-956 ATAQYTYSFKGWS
+956 

-1001 VLKINEVRY
+1001 VLKINEVHY

-1024 ATSQYTYVFKGWS
+1024 ATAQYTYVFKGWS

-1057 NEYTIIWK
+1057 NEYSIIWK

-1216 KPTYTGDTPTKAA
+1216 KPTYTGDTPTK
-1229 TAQYTYVFKGWS
+1229 S
-1241 PAVSNV
+1241 
-1247 TGDATYT
+1247 
-1254 AVFDAVVNEYTVT
+1254 
-1267 WKNGDTVLQSGKVAY
+1267 
-1282 GEKPTYTGDTPT
+1282 
-1294 KAATAQYTY
+1294 ATAQYTY

-1335 WMNGDT
+1335 WKNGDT
-1341 VLATDSVPYGNM
+1341 VLATDSVPYGDM
-1353 PVYSGKTPVKEETNR
+1353 PVYSGKTPVKEETSR

-1448 DGTYKVNNNNGLPL
+1448 DGTYKVNKNNGLPL

-1471 EGVIVH
+1471 DGVIVH

-1522 IVRNRTY
+1522 IVRDRTY

-1539 EPGMYHFDDDGRI
+1539 DPGMYHFDSDGRM

-1677 DNKNGL
+1677 DKKNGL

-1701 TGFVNGSDGYTYYY
+1701 TGFVNSSDGYTYYY
-1715 NNTVLALGFTKI
+1715 SNTVLALGFTKI

-1745 TMWVGSN
+1745 
-1752 DYSIASSLYYFGA
+1752 
-1765 DGKMSV
+1765 
-1771 PDTENGKKSIVEK
+1771 
-1784 DGKLYFTIDGA
+1784 
-1795 YMTSGLYELDGEY
+1795 
-1808 YYVQNNGELAANKTV
+1808 
-1823 WVDNKNGLIPEK
+1823 
-1835 GNWYAFDE
+1835 
-1843 SGKLIKTGFVNGS
+1843 
-1856 DGYTYYYSNTVLA
+1856 
-1869 LGFTKIGG
+1869 
-1877 DYYIFNAYSG
+1877 
-1887 KMYKDST
+1887 T

-2018 GFTKIGDDYY
+2018 GFTKIGGDYY

>member
-52 NGEVEDPWA
+52 NGEVEDPWTA
-61 AGSTTITGSAT
+61 AGTTITGSAT
-72 NATTCENT
+72 NATTCENN
-80 PKKESKLTIKNKSTS
+80 PKKESKLTIKNKSSS

-191 SFDPYKVSATPDSGY
+191 SFDPYTVSATPDSGY

-250 VGRTFDD
+250 VGRTFDN
-257 IDEASEYAAANKQ
+257 IDEASEYAADNKQ

-287 PSGMTL
+287 PSGITL
-293 LIPFDDANTV
+293 LIPFDAANTV

-681 ANGTFTETASASAGD
+681 VNGTFTETASASAGD

-723 IAEKAQSVESGVD
+723 IAEKTQSVESGVD
-736 TKLETNSFSRTG
+736 TKLDTNSFSRTG

-805 YGTKPT
+805 YGTKPA

-826 YTFKGWTPEIVA
+826 YTFKGWSPEIVA

-931 DTVLQSTKVAYGTKP
+931 DTVLQSGKVAYGTKP

-988 TNIYKVTWKNGNS
+988 TNIYKITWKNGNS

-1024 ATSQYTYVFKGWS
+1024 ATAQYTYVFKGWS

-1042 VTGDTTY
+1042 VTGDMTY

-1057 NEYTIIWK
+1057 NEYSIIWK

-1147 EKPTY
+1147 TKP
-1152 TGDTPTKSA
+1152 A
-1161 TAQYTY
+1161 
-1167 VFKGW
+1167 
-1172 SPAVSNVTGDATY
+1172 
-1185 TAVFDAVVNEYT
+1185 
-1197 VTWKNGD
+1197 
-1204 TVLQSGKVAYGE
+1204 
-1216 KPTYTGDTPTKAA
+1216 YTGDTPTKAA

-1267 WKNGDTVLQSGKVAY
+1267 WMNGDTVLQSGKVAY

-1294 KAATAQYTY
+1294 KSATAQYTY

-1335 WMNGDT
+1335 WKNGDT
-1341 VLATDSVPYGNM
+1341 VLATDSLPYGDM
-1353 PVYSGKTPVKEETNR
+1353 PVYSGKTPVKEETSR

-1448 DGTYKVNNNNGLPL
+1448 DGIYKVNKNNGLPL

-1471 EGVIVH
+1471 DGVIVH

-1539 EPGMYHFDDDGRI
+1539 EPGMYHFDDDGRM

-1577 KIGDDYYIFNSY
+1577 KIGGDYYIFNSY

-1622 VPDIENGKK
+1622 VPDTENGKK

-1671 NKTVWV
+1671 NKTAWV
-1677 DNKNGL
+1677 DKKNGL

-1727 GGDYYIFNS
+1727 GGDYYLFNS

-1745 TMWVGSN
+1745 
-1752 DYSIASSLYYFGA
+1752 
-1765 DGKMSV
+1765 
-1771 PDTENGKKSIVEK
+1771 
-1784 DGKLYFTIDGA
+1784 
-1795 YMTSGLYELDGEY
+1795 
-1808 YYVQNNGELAANKTV
+1808 
-1823 WVDNKNGLIPEK
+1823 
-1835 GNWYAFDE
+1835 
-1843 SGKLIKTGFVNGS
+1843 
-1856 DGYTYYYSNTVLA
+1856 
-1869 LGFTKIGG
+1869 
-1877 DYYIFNAYSG
+1877 
-1887 KMYKDST
+1887 T

-2018 GFTKIGDDYY
+2018 GFTKIGGDYYIFNSYSGKMYKDATMWVGSNDYGIASSLYYFGADGKMSVPDTENGKKAIVEKDGKLYFTIDGAYMTSGLYELDGEYYYVQNNGELAANKTVWVDNKNGLIPEKGNWYAFDESGKLIKTCFVNGSDGYTYYYNNTVLALGFTKIGGDYY

>member
-16 AALVLATIPVIVFP
+16 AALVLTTIPIIVFP

-52 NGEVEDPWA
+52 NGEVEDPWTA
-61 AGSTTITGSAT
+61 AGTTITGSAT
-72 NATTCENT
+72 NATTCENN
-80 PKKESKLTIKNKSTS
+80 PKKESKLTIKNKSSS

-116 TSVTSAGTFSKEIGA
+116 TTVTSAGTFSKEIGA

-178 GTQITSDWVNTGS
+178 GTQITSDCVNTGS
-191 SFDPYKVSATPDSGY
+191 SFDPYTVSATPDSGY

-250 VGRTFDD
+250 VGRTFDN
-257 IDEASEYAAANKQ
+257 IDEASEYAADNKQ

-681 ANGTFTETASASAGD
+681 VNGTFTETASASAGD

-723 IAEKAQSVESGVD
+723 IAEKTQSVESGVD
-736 TKLETNSFSRTG
+736 TKLDTNSFSRTG

-805 YGTKPT
+805 YGTKP
-811 YTGATPTKAATAQYT
+811 
-826 YTFKGWTPEIVA
+826 
-838 VTGDTT
+838 
-844 YTAEFNSVLR
+844 
-854 EYTVTW
+854 
-860 KNGDT
+860 
-865 VLQSGKVAYGTKPA
+865 A

-900 TPEIVAVTGDTTY
+900 SPEIVAVTGDTTY

-956 ATAQYTYSFKGWS
+956 ATAQYTYTFKGWT

-1024 ATSQYTYVFKGWS
+1024 ATAQYTYVFKGWS

-1147 EKPTY
+1147 TKPAY
-1152 TGDTPTKSA
+1152 TG
-1161 TAQYTY
+1161 
-1167 VFKGW
+1167 
-1172 SPAVSNVTGDATY
+1172 
-1185 TAVFDAVVNEYT
+1185 E
-1197 VTWKNGD
+1197 
-1204 TVLQSGKVAYGE
+1204 
-1216 KPTYTGDTPTKAA
+1216 TPTKAA

-1267 WKNGDTVLQSGKVAY
+1267 WKNGDTVLQSTKVAY

-1294 KAATAQYTY
+1294 KSATAQYTY

-1335 WMNGDT
+1335 WKNGDT
-1341 VLATDSVPYGNM
+1341 VLATDSLPYGDM
-1353 PVYSGKTPVKEETNR
+1353 PVYSGKTPVKEETSR
-1368 YTYSFNGWT
+1368 YAYSFNGWT

-1448 DGTYKVNNNNGLPL
+1448 DGTYKVNKNNGLPL

-1471 EGVIVH
+1471 DGVIVH

-1539 EPGMYHFDDDGRI
+1539 EPGMYHFDDDGRM

-1577 KIGDDYYIFNSY
+1577 KIGGDYYIFNSY

-1622 VPDIENGKK
+1622 VPDTENGKK
-1631 AIVEKDG
+1631 SIVEKDG

-1752 DYSIASSLYYFGA
+1752 DYGIASSLYYFGA

-1856 DGYTYYYSNTVLA
+1856 DGYTYYYNNTVLA

-1877 DYYIFNAYSG
+1877 DYYIFNSYSG
-1887 KMYKDST
+1887 KMYKDAT

-1922 ENGKKAIVE
+1922 ENGKKSIVE

-2018 GFTKIGDDYY
+2018 GFTKIGGDYY

>member
-164 ATFKAPQHG
+164 ATFKAPRHG

-191 SFDPYKVSATPDSGY
+191 SFDSYTVSAIPDSGY

-250 VGRTFDD
+250 VGKTFDD

-287 PSGMTL
+287 PSGITL
-293 LIPFDDANTV
+293 LIPFDAANTV
-303 YTTAPEYVQTEE
+303 YTTAPEYVE
-315 TPVAYRTLTLKS
+315 TAEAQSAYKTLTLKS
-327 GASITVNGSISVSGK
+327 GATITVNGVLSVSGK
-342 HFTATTAFCNK
+342 HLTASTEYCSR
-353 PTGPYG
+353 PTGAYG
-359 HIKTEAGSKITLN
+359 HIKTEAGSKIIVN
-372 SGANLYAWGY
+372 ANARLYAWGY
-382 ITGDGEVIAN
+382 ISGEGEVIAN
-392 SGSKVYEYFQIT
+392 SGSAVYEYFQIA

-409 SALSK
+409 SVTSSLL
-414 MEGNKQKVFPFSQY
+414 GNKEKVFPFSQY
-428 YVQNIEAPLTLKS
+428 FVQNIEASLILKG
-441 GADEYTYLS
+441 GADEYTYLT
-450 LTAKIIG
+450 LTAGSGIAKQ
-457 DKTTTKAT
+457 TKST
-465 TVHFVG
+465 SIHFVG
-471 HSGAMF
+471 KSGAMF
-477 NMSAGSEFTKRYIPS
+477 NMTDGSELTKYYSPS
-492 QDRISFKTKGNVAL
+492 TDRTHFITKGNVSL
-506 QSISLTVSTG
+506 KSISLTVS
-516 VGIGNQT
+516 VNT
-523 VNSADY
+523 VDSSKY

-540 IISGTATISQDLS
+540 IKSGTASICQDVA

-559 VTIDEGAEMKV
+559 ITIDNGAEVKIN
-570 SKGYKLYIY
+570 KGYKLYVY
-579 DKAEWSTKYVWT
+579 DKAEWSESYVWK
-591 SVNGGIKQI
+591 SSNGGIRSVY
-600 AYTVSSHPTR
+600 YTTTSHAKRT
-610 SLTNTMIDVNGA
+610 LTNTVLNVNGA
-622 LTAEGNIYTT
+622 LTAEGEIYTT
-632 KSSAE
+632 KSGAE
-637 IISSKST
+637 IISDGST
-644 GVYNQVSAP
+644 GVFNQVSAP
-653 ATATN
+653 GKDTKTN
-658 TYQYNQSAET
+658 QYRQSDKSF
-668 YVEIPV
+668 VSIPI

-681 ANGTFTETASASAGD
+681 VNGTFTETASASAGD

-723 IAEKAQSVESGVD
+723 IAEKTQSVESGVD

-784 INTYTVT
+784 VNTYTVT

-800 SGKVA
+800 STKVA
-805 YGTKPT
+805 YGTKPA
-811 YTGATPTKAATAQYT
+811 YTGATPTKPATAQYT
-826 YTFKGWTPEIVA
+826 YSFKGWSPEIVA

-900 TPEIVAVTGDTTY
+900 SPEIVAVTGDTTY

-931 DTVLQSTKVAYGTKP
+931 DTVLQSGKVAYGTKP

-956 ATAQYTYSFKGWS
+956 ATAQYTYTFKGWS

-988 TNIYKVTWKNGNS
+988 TNIYKITWKNGNS

-1057 NEYTIIWK
+1057 NEYSIIWK

-1152 TGDTPTKSA
+1152 TGDTPTK
-1161 TAQYTY
+1161 
-1167 VFKGW
+1167 
-1172 SPAVSNVTGDATY
+1172 
-1185 TAVFDAVVNEYT
+1185 
-1197 VTWKNGD
+1197 
-1204 TVLQSGKVAYGE
+1204 
-1216 KPTYTGDTPTKAA
+1216 
-1229 TAQYTYVFKGWS
+1229 
-1241 PAVSNV
+1241 
-1247 TGDATYT
+1247 
-1254 AVFDAVVNEYTVT
+1254 
-1267 WKNGDTVLQSGKVAY
+1267 
-1282 GEKPTYTGDTPT
+1282 
-1294 KAATAQYTY
+1294 AATAQYTY

-1341 VLATDSVPYGNM
+1341 VLATDSVPYGDM
-1353 PVYSGKTPVKEETNR
+1353 PVYSGKTPVKEETSR

-1448 DGTYKVNNNNGLPL
+1448 DGTYKVNKNNGLPL

-1539 EPGMYHFDDDGRI
+1539 EPGMYHFDDDGRM

-1577 KIGDDYYIFNSY
+1577 KIGDDYYFFNSYSGKMYKDATMWVGSNDYGFASSLYYFCADGKMSVPDTENGKKAIVEKNGKLYFTIDGAYMTSGLYELDGEYYYVQNNGELAANKTVWVDKKNALIPEKGNWYAFDESGKLIKTGFVNGSDGYTYYYSDTVLALGFTKIGNDYYIFNSYSGKMYKDATMWVGSNDYGFASSLYYFCADGKMSVPDTENGKKAIVEKNGKLYFTIDGAYMTSGLYELDGEYYYVQNNGELAANKTVWVDKKNGLIPEKGNWYAFDESGKLIKTGFVNGSDGYTYYYSNTVLALGFTKIGNDYYIFNSY

-1677 DNKNGL
+1677 DKKNGL

-1701 TGFVNGSDGYTYYY
+1701 TGFVNGSDGYIYYY
-1715 NNTVLALGFTKI
+1715 NDTVLALGF
-1727 GGDYYIFNS
+1727 N
-1736 YSGKMYKDA
+1736 
-1745 TMWVGSN
+1745 
-1752 DYSIASSLYYFGA
+1752 
-1765 DGKMSV
+1765 
-1771 PDTENGKKSIVEK
+1771 
-1784 DGKLYFTIDGA
+1784 
-1795 YMTSGLYELDGEY
+1795 
-1808 YYVQNNGELAANKTV
+1808 
-1823 WVDNKNGLIPEK
+1823 
-1835 GNWYAFDE
+1835 
-1843 SGKLIKTGFVNGS
+1843 
-1856 DGYTYYYSNTVLA
+1856 
-1869 LGFTKIGG
+1869 
-1877 DYYIFNAYSG
+1877 
-1887 KMYKDST
+1887 
-1894 MWVGSNDY
+1894 
-1902 GIASSL
+1902 
-1908 YYFGADGKMSVPDT
+1908 
-1922 ENGKKAIVE
+1922 
-1931 KDGKLYFTID
+1931 
-1941 GAYMTSGLY
+1941 
-1950 ELDGEYYYVQN
+1950 
-1961 NGELAANKTVWVD
+1961 
-1974 NKNGLIP
+1974 
-1981 EKGNWY
+1981 
-1987 AFDESG
+1987 
-1993 KLIKTGFVNGSDG
+1993 
-2006 YTYYYNNTVLAL
+2006 
-2018 GFTKIGDDYY
+2018 KIGDDYY

-2038 KDATMWVGDNG
+2038 KDAEMWVGDNG

>member
-164 ATFKAPQHG
+164 ATFKAPRHG

-191 SFDPYKVSATPDSGY
+191 SFDPYTVSAIPDSGY

-211 YNAETMRS
+211 YNVETMRS

-250 VGRTFDD
+250 VGKTFDD

-287 PSGMTL
+287 PSGITL
-293 LIPFDDANTV
+293 LIPFDAANTV
-303 YTTAPEYVQTEE
+303 YTTAPEYIE
-315 TPVAYRTLTLKS
+315 TAEAQSAYKTLTLKS
-327 GASITVNGSISVSGK
+327 GATITVNGVLSVSGK
-342 HFTATTAFCNK
+342 HLTASTEYCSR
-353 PTGPYG
+353 PTGAYG
-359 HIKTEAGSKITLN
+359 HIKTEAGSKIIVN
-372 SGANLYAWGY
+372 ANARLYAWGY
-382 ITGDGEVIAN
+382 ISGEGEVIAN
-392 SGSKVYEYFQIT
+392 SGSAVYEYFQIA

-409 SALSK
+409 SVTSSLL
-414 MEGNKQKVFPFSQY
+414 GNKEKVFPFSQY
-428 YVQNIEAPLTLKS
+428 FVQNIEASLILKG
-441 GADEYTYLS
+441 GADEYTYLT
-450 LTAKIIG
+450 LTAGSGIAKQ
-457 DKTTTKAT
+457 TKST
-465 TVHFVG
+465 SIHFVG
-471 HSGAMF
+471 KSGAMF
-477 NMSAGSEFTKRYIPS
+477 NMTDGSELTKYYSPS
-492 QDRISFKTKGNVAL
+492 TDRTHFITKGNVSL
-506 QSISLTVSTG
+506 KSISLTVS
-516 VGIGNQT
+516 VNT
-523 VNSADY
+523 VDSSKY

-540 IISGTATISQDLS
+540 IKSGTASICQDVA

-559 VTIDEGAEMKV
+559 ITIDNGAEVKIN
-570 SKGYKLYIY
+570 KGYKLYVY
-579 DKAEWSTKYVWT
+579 DKAEWSESYVWK
-591 SVNGGIKQI
+591 SSNGGIRSVY
-600 AYTVSSHPTR
+600 YTTTSHAKRT
-610 SLTNTMIDVNGA
+610 LTNTVLNVNGA
-622 LTAEGNIYTT
+622 LTAEGEIYTT
-632 KSSAE
+632 KSGAE
-637 IISSKST
+637 IISDGST
-644 GVYNQVSAP
+644 GVFNQVSAP
-653 ATATN
+653 GKDTKTN
-658 TYQYNQSAET
+658 QYRQSDKSF
-668 YVEIPV
+668 VSIPI

-681 ANGTFTETASASAGD
+681 VNGTFTETASASAGD

-723 IAEKAQSVESGVD
+723 IAEKTQSVESGVD

-769 TVNVSKDTVLYAQWE
+769 TVNVSKSTVLYAQWE
-784 INTYTVT
+784 VNTYTVT
-791 WKNGDTVLQ
+791 WKNGNTVLQ

-805 YGTKPT
+805 YGTKPA

-879 YTGATPTKAATAQ
+879 YTGATPTKPATAQ

-913 TAEFNSVLRE
+913 TAEFNSVLGE

-931 DTVLQSTKVAYGTKP
+931 DTVLQSNKVAYGTKP

-956 ATAQYTYSFKGWS
+956 ATAQYTYTFKGWT

-1001 VLKINEVRY
+1001 VLQIKEVHY

-1024 ATSQYTYVFKGWS
+1024 ATAQYTYVFKGWS

-1057 NEYTIIWK
+1057 NEYSIIWK

-1091 EATDQ
+1091 EANDQ

-1128 TVTWKNGDTVLQS
+1128 TVTWMNGDTVLQS

-1147 EKPTY
+1147 ENPTY
-1152 TGDTPTKSA
+1152 TG
-1161 TAQYTY
+1161 
-1167 VFKGW
+1167 
-1172 SPAVSNVTGDATY
+1172 
-1185 TAVFDAVVNEYT
+1185 E
-1197 VTWKNGD
+1197 
-1204 TVLQSGKVAYGE
+1204 
-1216 KPTYTGDTPTKAA
+1216 
-1229 TAQYTYVFKGWS
+1229 
-1241 PAVSNV
+1241 
-1247 TGDATYT
+1247 
-1254 AVFDAVVNEYTVT
+1254 
-1267 WKNGDTVLQSGKVAY
+1267 
-1282 GEKPTYTGDTPT
+1282 TPT

-1341 VLATDSVPYGNM
+1341 VLATDSVPYGDM
-1353 PVYSGKTPVKEETNR
+1353 PVYSGKTPVKEETSR

-1448 DGTYKVNNNNGLPL
+1448 DGTYKVNKNNGLPL

-1477 DEDTSKN
+1477 DDDTSKN

-1539 EPGMYHFDDDGRI
+1539 EPGMYHFDDDGRM

-1561 YGTYYFVN
+1561 AGTYYFVN

-1577 KIGDDYYIFNSY
+1577 KIGDDYYIFNSYSGKMYKDATMWVGSNDYGFASSLYYFGADGKMTVPDIEKGKKSIVEKDGKLYFTIDGAYMTSGLYELDGEYYYVQNNGELAANKTVWVDKKNALIPEKGNWYAFDESGKLIKTGFVNGSDGYTYYYSDTVLALGFTKIGNDYYIFNSYSGKMYKDATMWVGSNDYGFASSLYYFGADGKMTVPDIEKGKKSIVEKDGKLYFTIDGAYMTSGLYELDGEYYYVQNNGELAANKTVWVDKKNGLIPEKGNWYAFDESGKLIKTGFVNGSDGYTYYYSNTVLALGFTKIGNDYYIFNSY

-1677 DNKNGL
+1677 DKKNGL

-1695 SGKLIK
+1695 NGKLIK

-1715 NNTVLALGFTKI
+1715 NDTVLALGF
-1727 GGDYYIFNS
+1727 N
-1736 YSGKMYKDA
+1736 
-1745 TMWVGSN
+1745 
-1752 DYSIASSLYYFGA
+1752 
-1765 DGKMSV
+1765 
-1771 PDTENGKKSIVEK
+1771 
-1784 DGKLYFTIDGA
+1784 
-1795 YMTSGLYELDGEY
+1795 
-1808 YYVQNNGELAANKTV
+1808 
-1823 WVDNKNGLIPEK
+1823 
-1835 GNWYAFDE
+1835 
-1843 SGKLIKTGFVNGS
+1843 
-1856 DGYTYYYSNTVLA
+1856 
-1869 LGFTKIGG
+1869 
-1877 DYYIFNAYSG
+1877 
-1887 KMYKDST
+1887 
-1894 MWVGSNDY
+1894 
-1902 GIASSL
+1902 
-1908 YYFGADGKMSVPDT
+1908 
-1922 ENGKKAIVE
+1922 
-1931 KDGKLYFTID
+1931 
-1941 GAYMTSGLY
+1941 
-1950 ELDGEYYYVQN
+1950 
-1961 NGELAANKTVWVD
+1961 
-1974 NKNGLIP
+1974 
-1981 EKGNWY
+1981 
-1987 AFDESG
+1987 
-1993 KLIKTGFVNGSDG
+1993 
-2006 YTYYYNNTVLAL
+2006 
-2018 GFTKIGDDYY
+2018 KIGDDYY

-2038 KDATMWVGDNG
+2038 KDAEMWVGDNG

>member
-16 AALVLATIPVIVFP
+16 AALVLTTIPIIVFP

-52 NGEVEDPWA
+52 NGEVEDPWTA
-61 AGSTTITGSAT
+61 AGTTITGSAT
-72 NATTCENT
+72 NATTCENN
-80 PKKESKLTIKNKSTS
+80 PKKESKLTIKNKSSS

-116 TSVTSAGTFSKEIGA
+116 TTVTSAGTFSKEIGA

-191 SFDPYKVSATPDSGY
+191 SFDPYTVSATPDSGY

-250 VGRTFDD
+250 VGKTFDD

-287 PSGMTL
+287 PSGITL
-293 LIPFDDANTV
+293 LIPFDAANTV

-681 ANGTFTETASASAGD
+681 VNGTFTETASASAGD

-723 IAEKAQSVESGVD
+723 IAEKTQSVESGVD
-736 TKLETNSFSRTG
+736 TKLDTNSFSRTG

-805 YGTKPT
+805 YGTKPA

-826 YTFKGWTPEIVA
+826 YTFKGWSPEIVA

-854 EYTVTW
+854 EYTLTW

-865 VLQSGKVAYGTKPA
+865 VLQSTKVAYGTKPA

-931 DTVLQSTKVAYGTKP
+931 DTVL
-946 AYTGATPTKA
+946 
-956 ATAQYTYSFKGWS
+956 
-969 PEIVAV
+969 
-975 TGDTTYTAEFNAT
+975 
-988 TNIYKVTWKNGNS
+988 
-1001 VLKINEVRY
+1001 
-1010 GEMPTYSGDIPQKT
+1010 
-1024 ATSQYTYVFKGWS
+1024 
-1037 PEVSA
+1037 
-1042 VTGDTTY
+1042 
-1049 NAVFDAIL
+1049 
-1057 NEYTIIWK
+1057 
-1065 CDDKVLQTDKIAYGE
+1065 
-1080 TPKFNGTTPQK
+1080 
-1091 EATDQ
+1091 
-1096 YTYVFKGWSPDIS
+1096 
-1109 EVTGDTT
+1109 
-1116 YNALFDT
+1116 
-1123 ITNKY
+1123 
-1128 TVTWKNGDTVLQS
+1128 
-1141 GKVAYG
+1141 
-1147 EKPTY
+1147 
-1152 TGDTPTKSA
+1152 
-1161 TAQYTY
+1161 
-1167 VFKGW
+1167 
-1172 SPAVSNVTGDATY
+1172 
-1185 TAVFDAVVNEYT
+1185 
-1197 VTWKNGD
+1197 
-1204 TVLQSGKVAYGE
+1204 
-1216 KPTYTGDTPTKAA
+1216 
-1229 TAQYTYVFKGWS
+1229 
-1241 PAVSNV
+1241 
-1247 TGDATYT
+1247 
-1254 AVFDAVVNEYTVT
+1254 
-1267 WKNGDTVLQSGKVAY
+1267 
-1282 GEKPTYTGDTPT
+1282 
-1294 KAATAQYTY
+1294 
-1303 VFKGWSPAVS
+1303 
-1313 NVTGDATYT
+1313 
-1322 AVFDEIV
+1322 
-1329 NEYTVT
+1329 
-1335 WMNGDT
+1335 
-1341 VLATDSVPYGNM
+1341 ATDSVPYGDM
-1353 PVYSGKTPVKEETNR
+1353 PVYSGKTPVKEETSR

-1377 PEITDVTG
+1377 PEITDVAG

-1448 DGTYKVNNNNGLPL
+1448 DGTYKVNKNNGLPL

-1471 EGVIVH
+1471 DGVIVH

-1539 EPGMYHFDDDGRI
+1539 EPGMYHFDDDGRM

-1577 KIGDDYYIFNSY
+1577 KIGGDYYIFNSY

-1622 VPDIENGKK
+1622 VPDTENGKK

-1638 KLYFTI
+1638 RLYFTIDGAYMTSGLYELDGEYYYVQNNGELAANKTVWVDNKNGLIPEKGNWYAFDESGKLIKTGFVNGSDGYTYYYNNTVLALGFTKIGGDYYIFNSYSGKMYKNATMWVGSNDYSIASSLYYFGADGKMSVPDTENGKKAIVEKDGRLYFTI

-1752 DYSIASSLYYFGA
+1752 DY
-1765 DGKMSV
+1765 
-1771 PDTENGKKSIVEK
+1771 
-1784 DGKLYFTIDGA
+1784 
-1795 YMTSGLYELDGEY
+1795 
-1808 YYVQNNGELAANKTV
+1808 
-1823 WVDNKNGLIPEK
+1823 
-1835 GNWYAFDE
+1835 
-1843 SGKLIKTGFVNGS
+1843 
-1856 DGYTYYYSNTVLA
+1856 
-1869 LGFTKIGG
+1869 
-1877 DYYIFNAYSG
+1877 
-1887 KMYKDST
+1887 
-1894 MWVGSNDY
+1894 

-1931 KDGKLYFTID
+1931 KDGRLYFTID

-2018 GFTKIGDDYY
+2018 GFTKIGNDYY

-2038 KDATMWVGDNG
+2038 KDSTMWVGDNG

>member
-16 AALVLATIPVIVFP
+16 AALVLTTIPIIVFP

-52 NGEVEDPWA
+52 NGEVEDPWTA
-61 AGSTTITGSAT
+61 AGTTITGSAT
-72 NATTCENT
+72 NATTCENN

-164 ATFKAPQHG
+164 ATFKAPRHG

-191 SFDPYKVSATPDSGY
+191 SFDPYTVSAIPDSGY

-250 VGRTFDD
+250 VGKTFDD

-270 STVILSKSGTY
+270 STVILLKSGTY

-287 PSGMTL
+287 PSGITL
-293 LIPFDDANTV
+293 LIPFDAANTV
-303 YTTAPEYVQTEE
+303 YTTAPEYVE
-315 TPVAYRTLTLKS
+315 TAEAQSAYKTLTLKS
-327 GASITVNGSISVSGK
+327 GATITVNGVLSVSGK
-342 HFTATTAFCNK
+342 HLTASTEYCSR
-353 PTGPYG
+353 PTGAYG
-359 HIKTEAGSKITLN
+359 HIKTEAGSKIIVN
-372 SGANLYAWGY
+372 ANARLYAWGY
-382 ITGDGEVIAN
+382 ISGEGEVIAN
-392 SGSKVYEYFQIT
+392 SGSAVYEYFQIA

-409 SALSK
+409 SVTSSLL
-414 MEGNKQKVFPFSQY
+414 GNKEKVFPFSQY
-428 YVQNIEAPLTLKS
+428 FVQNIEASLILKG
-441 GADEYTYLS
+441 GADEYTYLT
-450 LTAKIIG
+450 LTAGSGIAKQ
-457 DKTTTKAT
+457 TKST
-465 TVHFVG
+465 SIHFVG
-471 HSGAMF
+471 KSGAMF
-477 NMSAGSEFTKRYIPS
+477 NMTDGSELTKYYSPS
-492 QDRISFKTKGNVAL
+492 TDRTHFITKGNVSL
-506 QSISLTVSTG
+506 KSISLTVS
-516 VGIGNQT
+516 VNT
-523 VNSADY
+523 VDSSKY

-540 IISGTATISQDLS
+540 IKSGTASICQDVA

-559 VTIDEGAEMKV
+559 ITIDNGAEVKIN
-570 SKGYKLYIY
+570 KGYKLYVY
-579 DKAEWSTKYVWT
+579 DKAEWSESYVWK
-591 SVNGGIKQI
+591 SSNGGIRSVY
-600 AYTVSSHPTR
+600 YTTTSHAKRT
-610 SLTNTMIDVNGA
+610 LTNTVLNVNGA
-622 LTAEGNIYTT
+622 LTAEGEIYTT
-632 KSSAE
+632 KSGAE
-637 IISSKST
+637 IISDGST
-644 GVYNQVSAP
+644 GVFNQVSAP
-653 ATATN
+653 GKDTKTN
-658 TYQYNQSAET
+658 QYRQSDKSF
-668 YVEIPV
+668 VSIPI

-681 ANGTFTETASASAGD
+681 VNGTFTETASASAGD

-723 IAEKAQSVESGVD
+723 IAEKTQSVESGVD
-736 TKLETNSFSRTG
+736 TKLDTNSFSRTG

-805 YGTKPT
+805 YGTKP
-811 YTGATPTKAATAQYT
+811 
-826 YTFKGWTPEIVA
+826 
-838 VTGDTT
+838 
-844 YTAEFNSVLR
+844 
-854 EYTVTW
+854 
-860 KNGDT
+860 
-865 VLQSGKVAYGTKPA
+865 A

-900 TPEIVAVTGDTTY
+900 SPEIVAVTGDTTY

-956 ATAQYTYSFKGWS
+956 ATAQYTYTFKGWT

-1024 ATSQYTYVFKGWS
+1024 ATAQYTYVFKGWS

-1147 EKPTY
+1147 TKPTY
-1152 TGDTPTKSA
+1152 TGATPTKAA

-1197 VTWKNGD
+1197 VTWMNGD
-1204 TVLQSGKVAYGE
+1204 TVLQSGKVAYGD

-1267 WKNGDTVLQSGKVAY
+1267 WMNGDTVLQSGKVAY
-1282 GEKPTYTGDTPT
+1282 GTKPAYTGETPA

-1322 AVFDEIV
+1322 AVFDAVV

-1353 PVYSGKTPVKEETNR
+1353 PVYSGKTPVKEETSR

-1377 PEITDVTG
+1377 PEITDVAG

-1448 DGTYKVNNNNGLPL
+1448 DGTYKVNKNNGLPL

-1471 EGVIVH
+1471 DGVIVH

-1539 EPGMYHFDDDGRI
+1539 EPGMYHFDDDGRM

-1577 KIGDDYYIFNSY
+1577 KIGDDYYIFNSYSGKMYKDATMWVGSNDYGFASSLYYFGADGKMAVPDIENGKKSIIEKDGKLYFTIDGAYMTSGLYELDSEYYYVQNNGELAANKTVWVDKKNGLIPEKGNWYAFDESGKLIKTGFVNGSDGYTYYYSNTVLALGFTKIGNDYYIFNSY

-1677 DNKNGL
+1677 DK
-1683 IPEKGNWYAFDE
+1683 
-1695 SGKLIK
+1695 
-1701 TGFVNGSDGYTYYY
+1701 
-1715 NNTVLALGFTKI
+1715 
-1727 GGDYYIFNS
+1727 
-1736 YSGKMYKDA
+1736 
-1745 TMWVGSN
+1745 
-1752 DYSIASSLYYFGA
+1752 
-1765 DGKMSV
+1765 
-1771 PDTENGKKSIVEK
+1771 
-1784 DGKLYFTIDGA
+1784 
-1795 YMTSGLYELDGEY
+1795 
-1808 YYVQNNGELAANKTV
+1808 
-1823 WVDNKNGLIPEK
+1823 KNGLIPEK

-1856 DGYTYYYSNTVLA
+1856 DGYTYYYSDTVLA
-1869 LGFTKIGG
+1869 LGFTKIG
-1877 DYYIFNAYSG
+1877 N
-1887 KMYKDST
+1887 
-1894 MWVGSNDY
+1894 
-1902 GIASSL
+1902 
-1908 YYFGADGKMSVPDT
+1908 
-1922 ENGKKAIVE
+1922 
-1931 KDGKLYFTID
+1931 
-1941 GAYMTSGLY
+1941 
-1950 ELDGEYYYVQN
+1950 
-1961 NGELAANKTVWVD
+1961 
-1974 NKNGLIP
+1974 
-1981 EKGNWY
+1981 
-1987 AFDESG
+1987 
-1993 KLIKTGFVNGSDG
+1993 
-2006 YTYYYNNTVLAL
+2006 
-2018 GFTKIGDDYY
+2018 DYY

-2038 KDATMWVGDNG
+2038 KDSTMWVGDNG

>member
-16 AALVLATIPVIVFP
+16 AALVLTTIPIIVFP

-52 NGEVEDPWA
+52 NGEVEDPWTA
-61 AGSTTITGSAT
+61 AGTTITGSAT
-72 NATTCENT
+72 NATTCENN
-80 PKKESKLTIKNKSTS
+80 PKKESKLTIKNKSSS

-116 TSVTSAGTFSKEIGA
+116 TTVTSAGTFSKEIGA

-191 SFDPYKVSATPDSGY
+191 SFDPYTVSATPDSGY

-250 VGRTFDD
+250 VGKTFDD

-287 PSGMTL
+287 PSGITL
-293 LIPFDDANTV
+293 LIPFDAANTV

-681 ANGTFTETASASAGD
+681 VNGTFTETASASAGD

-723 IAEKAQSVESGVD
+723 IAEKTQSVESGVD
-736 TKLETNSFSRTG
+736 TKLDTNSFSRTG

-805 YGTKPT
+805 YGTKP
-811 YTGATPTKAATAQYT
+811 
-826 YTFKGWTPEIVA
+826 
-838 VTGDTT
+838 
-844 YTAEFNSVLR
+844 
-854 EYTVTW
+854 
-860 KNGDT
+860 
-865 VLQSGKVAYGTKPA
+865 A

-900 TPEIVAVTGDTTY
+900 SPEIVAVTGDTTY

-956 ATAQYTYSFKGWS
+956 ATAQYTYTFKGWT

-1024 ATSQYTYVFKGWS
+1024 ATAQYTYVFKGWS

-1147 EKPTY
+1147 TKPTY
-1152 TGDTPTKSA
+1152 TGATPTKAATAQYTYVFKSWSPAVSNVTGDATYTAVFDAVVNEYTVTWMNGDTVLQSGKVAYGTKTAYTGATPTKAA

-1197 VTWKNGD
+1197 VTWMNGD

-1267 WKNGDTVLQSGKVAY
+1267 W
-1282 GEKPTYTGDTPT
+1282 
-1294 KAATAQYTY
+1294 
-1303 VFKGWSPAVS
+1303 
-1313 NVTGDATYT
+1313 
-1322 AVFDEIV
+1322 
-1329 NEYTVT
+1329 
-1335 WMNGDT
+1335 MNGDT

-1353 PVYSGKTPVKEETNR
+1353 PVYSGKTPVKEETSR

-1377 PEITDVTG
+1377 PEITDVAG

-1448 DGTYKVNNNNGLPL
+1448 DGTYKVNKNNGLPL

-1471 EGVIVH
+1471 DGVIVH

-1539 EPGMYHFDDDGRI
+1539 EPGMYHFDDDGRM

-1577 KIGDDYYIFNSY
+1577 KIGGDYYIFNSY

-1622 VPDIENGKK
+1622 VPDTENGKK
-1631 AIVEKDG
+1631 SIVEKDG

-1671 NKTVWV
+1671 NKTAWV

-1752 DYSIASSLYYFGA
+1752 DYGIASSLYYFGA

-1808 YYVQNNGELAANKTV
+1808 YYVQNNGELAANKT
-1823 WVDNKNGLIPEK
+1823 
-1835 GNWYAFDE
+1835 A
-1843 SGKLIKTGFVNGS
+1843 
-1856 DGYTYYYSNTVLA
+1856 
-1869 LGFTKIGG
+1869 
-1877 DYYIFNAYSG
+1877 
-1887 KMYKDST
+1887 
-1894 MWVGSNDY
+1894 
-1902 GIASSL
+1902 
-1908 YYFGADGKMSVPDT
+1908 
-1922 ENGKKAIVE
+1922 
-1931 KDGKLYFTID
+1931 
-1941 GAYMTSGLY
+1941 
-1950 ELDGEYYYVQN
+1950 
-1961 NGELAANKTVWVD
+1961 WVD

-2018 GFTKIGDDYY
+2018 GFTKIGGDYYIFNSYSGKMYKDATMWVGSNDYGIASSLYYFGADGKMSVPDTENGKKSIVEKDGKLYFTIDGAYMTSGLYELDGEYYYVQNNGELAANKTAWVDNKNGLIPEKGNWYAFDESGKLIKTGFVNGSDGYTYYYNNTVLALGFTKIGGDYY

>member
-72 NATTCENT
+72 NATTCDKD

-191 SFDPYKVSATPDSGY
+191 SFDSYTVSATPDSGY

-225 CSLSLNSDCTVMP
+225 CSLSLNGDCTIMP

-250 VGRTFDD
+250 VGKTFDD

-293 LIPFDDANTV
+293 LIPFDDAKTV

-644 GVYNQVSAP
+644 GIYNQVSAP

-681 ANGTFTETASASAGD
+681 VNGTFTETASASAGD

-723 IAEKAQSVESGVD
+723 IAEKTQSVESGVD

-800 SGKVA
+800 STKVA
-805 YGTKPT
+805 YGTKPA
-811 YTGATPTKAATAQYT
+811 YTGTTPTKAATAQYT
-826 YTFKGWTPEIVA
+826 YSFKGWSPEIVA

-865 VLQSGKVAYGTKPA
+865 VLQSGKIAYGTKPA

-892 YTYTFKGW
+892 YTYSFKGW
-900 TPEIVAVTGDTTY
+900 SPEIVAVTGDTTY

-1024 ATSQYTYVFKGWS
+1024 ATAQYTYVFKGWS

-1216 KPTYTGDTPTKAA
+1216 KPTYTGDTPTKSA

-1247 TGDATYT
+1247 TGDTTYT

-1322 AVFDEIV
+1322 AVFDAVV

-1335 WMNGDT
+1335 WKNGDT
-1341 VLATDSVPYGNM
+1341 VLATDSVPYGDM
-1353 PVYSGKTPVKEETNR
+1353 PVYSGKTPVKEETSR

-1448 DGTYKVNNNNGLPL
+1448 DGTYKVNKNNGLPL

-1471 EGVIVH
+1471 DGVIVH

-1512 YYYARTSTAE
+1512 YYYAKTSTAE
-1522 IVRNRTY
+1522 IVRDRTY

-1539 EPGMYHFDDDGRI
+1539 DPGMYHFDSDGRM

-1654 ELDGEYYY
+1654 ELDDEYYY

-1677 DNKNGL
+1677 DKKNGL
-1683 IPEKGNWYAFDE
+1683 IPEKCNWYAFDE

-1701 TGFVNGSDGYTYYY
+1701 TGFVNS
-1715 NNTVLALGFTKI
+1715 
-1727 GGDYYIFNS
+1727 
-1736 YSGKMYKDA
+1736 
-1745 TMWVGSN
+1745 
-1752 DYSIASSLYYFGA
+1752 
-1765 DGKMSV
+1765 
-1771 PDTENGKKSIVEK
+1771 
-1784 DGKLYFTIDGA
+1784 
-1795 YMTSGLYELDGEY
+1795 
-1808 YYVQNNGELAANKTV
+1808 
-1823 WVDNKNGLIPEK
+1823 
-1835 GNWYAFDE
+1835 
-1843 SGKLIKTGFVNGS
+1843 S

-1869 LGFTKIGG
+1869 LGFTKIGD

-1887 KMYKDST
+1887 KMYKDAT

-2006 YTYYYNNTVLAL
+2006 YTYYYNDTVLALGFTKIGDDYYIFNSYSGKMYKDSTMWVGSNDYGIACSLYYFGADGKMSVPDIENGKKSTVEKDGKLYFTIDGAYMTSGLYELDGEYYYVQNNGELAANKTVWVDNKNGLIPEKGNWYAFDESGKLIKTGFVNGSDGYTYYYNNTVLAL

-2038 KDATMWVGDNG
+2038 KDAEMWVGDNG
-2049 YGIVGGMYYFDK
+2049 YGIGGGMYYFDK

>member
-16 AALVLATIPVIVFP
+16 AALVLTTIPIIVFP

-52 NGEVEDPWA
+52 NGEVEDPWTA
-61 AGSTTITGSAT
+61 AGTTITGSAT
-72 NATTCENT
+72 NATTCENN
-80 PKKESKLTIKNKSTS
+80 PKKESKLTIKNKSSS

-116 TSVTSAGTFSKEIGA
+116 TTVTSAGTFSKEIGA

-191 SFDPYKVSATPDSGY
+191 SFDPYTVSATPDSGY

-250 VGRTFDD
+250 VGKTFDD

-287 PSGMTL
+287 PSGITL
-293 LIPFDDANTV
+293 LIPFDAANTV
-303 YTTAPEYVQTEE
+303 YTTAPEYVE
-315 TPVAYRTLTLKS
+315 TAEAQSAYKTLTLKS
-327 GASITVNGSISVSGK
+327 GATITVNGVLSVSGK
-342 HFTATTAFCNK
+342 HLTASTEYCSR
-353 PTGPYG
+353 PTGAYG
-359 HIKTEAGSKITLN
+359 HIKTEAGSKIIVN
-372 SGANLYAWGY
+372 ANARLYAWGY
-382 ITGDGEVIAN
+382 ISGEGEVIAN
-392 SGSKVYEYFQIT
+392 SGSAVYEYFQIA

-409 SALSK
+409 SVTSSLL
-414 MEGNKQKVFPFSQY
+414 GNKEKVFPFSQY
-428 YVQNIEAPLTLKS
+428 FVQNIEASLILKG
-441 GADEYTYLS
+441 GADEYTYLT
-450 LTAKIIG
+450 LTAGSGIAKQ
-457 DKTTTKAT
+457 TKST
-465 TVHFVG
+465 SIHFVG
-471 HSGAMF
+471 KSGAMF
-477 NMSAGSEFTKRYIPS
+477 NMTDGSELTKYYSPS
-492 QDRISFKTKGNVAL
+492 TDRTHFITKGNVSL
-506 QSISLTVSTG
+506 KSISLTVS
-516 VGIGNQT
+516 VNT
-523 VNSADY
+523 VDSSKY

-540 IISGTATISQDLS
+540 IKSGTASICQDVA

-559 VTIDEGAEMKV
+559 ITIDNGAEVKIN
-570 SKGYKLYIY
+570 KGYKLYVY
-579 DKAEWSTKYVWT
+579 DKAEWSESYVWK
-591 SVNGGIKQI
+591 SSNGGIRSVY
-600 AYTVSSHPTR
+600 YTTTSHAKRT
-610 SLTNTMIDVNGA
+610 LTNTVLNVNGA
-622 LTAEGNIYTT
+622 LTAEGEIYTT
-632 KSSAE
+632 KSGAE
-637 IISSKST
+637 IISDGST
-644 GVYNQVSAP
+644 GVFNQVSAP
-653 ATATN
+653 GKDTKTN
-658 TYQYNQSAET
+658 QYRQSDKSF
-668 YVEIPV
+668 VSIPI

-681 ANGTFTETASASAGD
+681 VNGTFTETASASAGD

-723 IAEKAQSVESGVD
+723 IAEKTQSVESGVD

-784 INTYTVT
+784 VNTYTVT

-800 SGKVA
+800 STKVA
-805 YGTKPT
+805 YGTKPA
-811 YTGATPTKAATAQYT
+811 YTGATPTKPATAQYT
-826 YTFKGWTPEIVA
+826 YSFKGWSPEIVA

-923 YTVTWKNG
+923 YTVTW
-931 DTVLQSTKVAYGTKP
+931 
-946 AYTGATPTKA
+946 
-956 ATAQYTYSFKGWS
+956 
-969 PEIVAV
+969 
-975 TGDTTYTAEFNAT
+975 
-988 TNIYKVTWKNGNS
+988 
-1001 VLKINEVRY
+1001 
-1010 GEMPTYSGDIPQKT
+1010 M
-1024 ATSQYTYVFKGWS
+1024 
-1037 PEVSA
+1037 
-1042 VTGDTTY
+1042 
-1049 NAVFDAIL
+1049 
-1057 NEYTIIWK
+1057 
-1065 CDDKVLQTDKIAYGE
+1065 
-1080 TPKFNGTTPQK
+1080 
-1091 EATDQ
+1091 
-1096 YTYVFKGWSPDIS
+1096 
-1109 EVTGDTT
+1109 
-1116 YNALFDT
+1116 
-1123 ITNKY
+1123 
-1128 TVTWKNGDTVLQS
+1128 NGDTVLQS

-1147 EKPTY
+1147 ENPTY
-1152 TGDTPTKSA
+1152 TG
-1161 TAQYTY
+1161 
-1167 VFKGW
+1167 
-1172 SPAVSNVTGDATY
+1172 
-1185 TAVFDAVVNEYT
+1185 E
-1197 VTWKNGD
+1197 
-1204 TVLQSGKVAYGE
+1204 
-1216 KPTYTGDTPTKAA
+1216 
-1229 TAQYTYVFKGWS
+1229 
-1241 PAVSNV
+1241 
-1247 TGDATYT
+1247 
-1254 AVFDAVVNEYTVT
+1254 
-1267 WKNGDTVLQSGKVAY
+1267 
-1282 GEKPTYTGDTPT
+1282 TPT

-1341 VLATDSVPYGNM
+1341 VLATDSVPYGDM
-1353 PVYSGKTPVKEETNR
+1353 PVYSGKTPVKEETSR

-1448 DGTYKVNNNNGLPL
+1448 DGTYKVNKNNGLPL

-1477 DEDTSKN
+1477 DDDTSKN

-1539 EPGMYHFDDDGRI
+1539 EPGMYHFDDDGRM

-1561 YGTYYFVN
+1561 AGTYYFVN

-1603 NDYGIA
+1603 NDYGFA
-1609 SSLYYFGADGKMS
+1609 SSLYYFCADGKMS
-1622 VPDIENGKK
+1622 VPDTENGKK
-1631 AIVEKDG
+1631 AIVEKNG

-1677 DNKNGL
+1677 DKKNGL

-1701 TGFVNGSDGYTYYY
+1701 TGFVNGSDGYIYYY
-1715 NNTVLALGFTKI
+1715 NDTVLALGF
-1727 GGDYYIFNS
+1727 N
-1736 YSGKMYKDA
+1736 
-1745 TMWVGSN
+1745 
-1752 DYSIASSLYYFGA
+1752 
-1765 DGKMSV
+1765 
-1771 PDTENGKKSIVEK
+1771 
-1784 DGKLYFTIDGA
+1784 
-1795 YMTSGLYELDGEY
+1795 
-1808 YYVQNNGELAANKTV
+1808 
-1823 WVDNKNGLIPEK
+1823 
-1835 GNWYAFDE
+1835 
-1843 SGKLIKTGFVNGS
+1843 
-1856 DGYTYYYSNTVLA
+1856 
-1869 LGFTKIGG
+1869 
-1877 DYYIFNAYSG
+1877 
-1887 KMYKDST
+1887 
-1894 MWVGSNDY
+1894 
-1902 GIASSL
+1902 
-1908 YYFGADGKMSVPDT
+1908 
-1922 ENGKKAIVE
+1922 
-1931 KDGKLYFTID
+1931 
-1941 GAYMTSGLY
+1941 
-1950 ELDGEYYYVQN
+1950 
-1961 NGELAANKTVWVD
+1961 
-1974 NKNGLIP
+1974 
-1981 EKGNWY
+1981 
-1987 AFDESG
+1987 
-1993 KLIKTGFVNGSDG
+1993 
-2006 YTYYYNNTVLAL
+2006 
-2018 GFTKIGDDYY
+2018 KIGDDYY

-2038 KDATMWVGDNG
+2038 KDAEMWVGDNG

>member
-16 AALVLATIPVIVFP
+16 AALVLTTIPIIVFP

-52 NGEVEDPWA
+52 NGEVEDPWTA
-61 AGSTTITGSAT
+61 AGTTITGSAT
-72 NATTCENT
+72 NATTCENN
-80 PKKESKLTIKNKSTS
+80 PKKESKLTIKNKSSS

-116 TSVTSAGTFSKEIGA
+116 TTVTSAGTFSKEIGA

-191 SFDPYKVSATPDSGY
+191 SFDPYTVSATPDSGY

-250 VGRTFDD
+250 VGRTFDN
-257 IDEASEYAAANKQ
+257 IDEASEYAADNKQ

-681 ANGTFTETASASAGD
+681 VNGTFTETASASAGD

-723 IAEKAQSVESGVD
+723 IAEKTQSVESGVD
-736 TKLETNSFSRTG
+736 TKLDTNSFSRTG

-805 YGTKPT
+805 YGTKP
-811 YTGATPTKAATAQYT
+811 
-826 YTFKGWTPEIVA
+826 
-838 VTGDTT
+838 
-844 YTAEFNSVLR
+844 
-854 EYTVTW
+854 
-860 KNGDT
+860 
-865 VLQSGKVAYGTKPA
+865 A

-900 TPEIVAVTGDTTY
+900 SPEIVAVTGDTTY

-956 ATAQYTYSFKGWS
+956 ATAQYTYTFKGWT

-1024 ATSQYTYVFKGWS
+1024 ATAQYTYVFKGWS

-1147 EKPTY
+1147 TKPTY
-1152 TGDTPTKSA
+1152 TGATPTKAA

-1167 VFKGW
+1167 VFKSW

-1185 TAVFDAVVNEYT
+1185 TAVFDAV
-1197 VTWKNGD
+1197 
-1204 TVLQSGKVAYGE
+1204 
-1216 KPTYTGDTPTKAA
+1216 
-1229 TAQYTYVFKGWS
+1229 
-1241 PAVSNV
+1241 
-1247 TGDATYT
+1247 
-1254 AVFDAVVNEYTVT
+1254 
-1267 WKNGDTVLQSGKVAY
+1267 
-1282 GEKPTYTGDTPT
+1282 
-1294 KAATAQYTY
+1294 
-1303 VFKGWSPAVS
+1303 
-1313 NVTGDATYT
+1313 
-1322 AVFDEIV
+1322 V

-1353 PVYSGKTPVKEETNR
+1353 PVYSGKTPVKEETSR

-1377 PEITDVTG
+1377 PEITDVAG

-1448 DGTYKVNNNNGLPL
+1448 DGTYKVNKNNGLPL

-1471 EGVIVH
+1471 DGVIVH

-1577 KIGDDYYIFNSY
+1577 KIGGDYYIFNSY

-1603 NDYGIA
+1603 NDYG
-1609 SSLYYFGADGKMS
+1609 
-1622 VPDIENGKK
+1622 
-1631 AIVEKDG
+1631 
-1638 KLYFTI
+1638 
-1644 DGAYM
+1644 
-1649 TSGLY
+1649 
-1654 ELDGEYYY
+1654 
-1662 VQNNGELAA
+1662 
-1671 NKTVWV
+1671 
-1677 DNKNGL
+1677 
-1683 IPEKGNWYAFDE
+1683 
-1695 SGKLIK
+1695 
-1701 TGFVNGSDGYTYYY
+1701 
-1715 NNTVLALGFTKI
+1715 
-1727 GGDYYIFNS
+1727 
-1736 YSGKMYKDA
+1736 
-1745 TMWVGSN
+1745 
-1752 DYSIASSLYYFGA
+1752 IASSLYYFGA

-1808 YYVQNNGELAANKTV
+1808 YYVQNNGELAAKIR
-1823 WVDNKNGLIPEK
+1823 L
-1835 GNWYAFDE
+1835 
-1843 SGKLIKTGFVNGS
+1843 LGS
-1856 DGYTYYYSNTVLA
+1856 TTRTA
-1869 LGFTKIGG
+1869 LSPKRAIGTPLTK
-1877 DYYIFNAYSG
+1877 A
-1887 KMYKDST
+1887 
-1894 MWVGSNDY
+1894 
-1902 GIASSL
+1902 ASL
-1908 YYFGADGKMSVPDT
+1908 
-1922 ENGKKAIVE
+1922 
-1931 KDGKLYFTID
+1931 LR
-1941 GAYMTSGLY
+1941 
-1950 ELDGEYYYVQN
+1950 Q
-1961 NGELAANKTVWVD
+1961 
-1974 NKNGLIP
+1974 
-1981 EKGNWY
+1981 
-1987 AFDESG
+1987 
-1993 KLIKTGFVNGSDG
+1993 
-2006 YTYYYNNTVLAL
+2006 AL
-2018 GFTKIGDDYY
+2018 
-2028 IFNSYSGKMY
+2028 
-2038 KDATMWVGDNG
+2038 
-2049 YGIVGGMYYFDK
+2049 
-2061 DGKITLTDAE
+2061 

>member
-1 MVKRILKRYASLLMI
+1 MVKRILKRYTSLLMI
-16 AALVLATIPVIVFP
+16 AALVLATIPIIVFP

-38 TVTGLSDANIGLSF
+38 TVTGLSDANIGLTF
-52 NGEVEDPWA
+52 NGEVEDPWT

-80 PKKESKLTIKNKSTS
+80 PKKESKLTIKNKSSS

-178 GTQITSDWVNTGS
+178 GAQITSDWVNTGS
-191 SFDPYKVSATPDSGY
+191 SFDSYTVSATPDSGY

-225 CSLSLNSDCTVMP
+225 CSLSLNGDCTVMP

-250 VGRTFDD
+250 VGRTFDN
-257 IDEASEYAAANKQ
+257 IDEASEYAADNKQ

-293 LIPFDDANTV
+293 LIPFDAANTV
-303 YTTAPEYVQTEE
+303 YTTAPEYVE
-315 TPVAYRTLTLKS
+315 TAEVQSAYRTLTLKS
-327 GASITVNGSISVSGK
+327 GATITVNGALSVSGK
-342 HFTATTAFCNK
+342 HLTASTEYCSR
-353 PTGPYG
+353 PTGAYG
-359 HIKTEAGSKITLN
+359 HIKTEAGSKIIIN
-372 SGANLYAWGY
+372 SGAKLYAWGY
-382 ITGDGEVIAN
+382 ISGEGEVIAN
-392 SGSKVYEYFQIT
+392 SGSAVYEYFQIA

-409 SALSK
+409 SVTSSLL
-414 MEGNKQKVFPFSQY
+414 GNKEKVFPFSQY
-428 YVQNIEAPLTLKS
+428 FVQNIEASLILKG
-441 GADEYTYLS
+441 GADEYTYLT
-450 LTAKIIG
+450 LTAGSGIAKQ
-457 DKTTTKAT
+457 TKST
-465 TVHFVG
+465 SIHFVG
-471 HSGAMF
+471 KSGAMF
-477 NMSAGSEFTKRYIPS
+477 NMTDGSELTKYYSPS
-492 QDRISFKTKGNVAL
+492 TDRTHFITKGNVSL
-506 QSISLTVSTG
+506 KSISLTVS
-516 VGIGNQT
+516 VNT
-523 VNSADY
+523 VDSSKY

-540 IISGTATISQDLS
+540 IKSGTASICQDVA

-559 VTIDEGAEMKV
+559 ITIDNGAEVKIN
-570 SKGYKLYIY
+570 KGYKLYVY
-579 DKAEWSTKYVWT
+579 DKAEWSESYVWK
-591 SVNGGIKQI
+591 SSNGGIRSVY
-600 AYTVSSHPTR
+600 YTTTTHAKRT
-610 SLTNTMIDVNGA
+610 LTNTVLNVNGA
-622 LTAEGNIYTT
+622 LTAEGEIYTT
-632 KSSAE
+632 KSGAE
-637 IISSKST
+637 IISDGST
-644 GVYNQVSAP
+644 GVFNQVSAP
-653 ATATN
+653 GKNTKTN
-658 TYQYNQSAET
+658 QYRQSDKSF
-668 YVEIPV
+668 VSIPI

-681 ANGTFTETASASAGD
+681 VNGTFTETASASAGD
-696 SIKFVNKEWGGKE
+696 SIKFINKEWGGKE

-723 IAEKAQSVESGVD
+723 IAEKTQSVESGVD
-736 TKLETNSFSRTG
+736 TKLNTNSFSRTG

-769 TVNVSKDTVLYAQWE
+769 TVNISKDTVLYAQWE
-784 INTYTVT
+784 VNTYTVT

-800 SGKVA
+800 STKVA
-805 YGTKPT
+805 YGTKPA
-811 YTGATPTKAATAQYT
+811 YTGTTPTKAATAQYT
-826 YTFKGWTPEIVA
+826 YSFKGW
-838 VTGDTT
+838 
-844 YTAEFNSVLR
+844 S
-854 EYTVTW
+854 
-860 KNGDT
+860 
-865 VLQSGKVAYGTKPA
+865 
-879 YTGATPTKAATAQ
+879 
-892 YTYTFKGW
+892 
-900 TPEIVAVTGDTTY
+900 PEIVAVTGDTTY

-946 AYTGATPTKA
+946 AYTGTTPTKA

-969 PEIVAV
+969 PEIIAV

-988 TNIYKVTWKNGNS
+988 TNIYKITWKNGNS

-1024 ATSQYTYVFKGWS
+1024 ATAQYTYVFKGWS

-1065 CDDKVLQTDKIAYGE
+1065 CDDKVLQTEKIAYGE

-1116 YNALFDT
+1116 YNALFDA
-1123 ITNKY
+1123 ITNQY

-1152 TGDTPTKSA
+1152 S
-1161 TAQYTY
+1161 
-1167 VFKGW
+1167 
-1172 SPAVSNVTGDATY
+1172 
-1185 TAVFDAVVNEYT
+1185 
-1197 VTWKNGD
+1197 
-1204 TVLQSGKVAYGE
+1204 
-1216 KPTYTGDTPTKAA
+1216 
-1229 TAQYTYVFKGWS
+1229 
-1241 PAVSNV
+1241 
-1247 TGDATYT
+1247 
-1254 AVFDAVVNEYTVT
+1254 
-1267 WKNGDTVLQSGKVAY
+1267 
-1282 GEKPTYTGDTPT
+1282 GDTPT

-1335 WMNGDT
+1335 WKNGDT
-1341 VLATDSVPYGNM
+1341 VLATDSVPYGKT
-1353 PVYSGKTPVKEETNR
+1353 PVYNGKAPVKEETNR
-1368 YTYSFNGWT
+1368 YSYSFKGWT
-1377 PEITDVTG
+1377 PEVADVTG
-1385 NVTYTAVFDENG
+1385 NATYTAVFDEIG

-1413 GQNVDFPGLIR
+1413 GKNVEFPGLIR
-1424 INVGTDDKP
+1424 INVGSDDEP

-1448 DGTYKVNNNNGLPL
+1448 DGTYKVNKNNGLPL

-1471 EGVIVH
+1471 DGIIVH

-1484 GICDGDGSKFY
+1484 GICDGDGSRFY
-1495 YVDGIKS
+1495 YVDGIKA
-1502 GVGLIKVGDS
+1502 GVGLIKVDDS

-1522 IVRNRTY
+1522 IVRDRTY

-1539 EPGMYHFDDDGRI
+1539 DPGMYHFDSDGRM
-1552 ILNGFISDN
+1552 ILNGFVSDSD
-1561 YGTYYFVN
+1561 GDYYFVN
-1569 GTTLKGFA
+1569 GTTLKGFT
-1577 KIGDDYYIFNSY
+1577 KIGDDYYLFNAA
-1589 SGKMYKDATMWVGS
+1589 SGKMYKDATMWVGD
-1603 NDYGIA
+1603 NDYGIEGGM
-1609 SSLYYFGADGKMS
+1609 YYFAADGKMS

-1631 AIVEKDG
+1631 AIVEKNG

-1654 ELDGEYYY
+1654 ELDGEYYC

-1671 NKTVWV
+1671 NKTIWV

-1715 NNTVLALGFTKI
+1715 NDTVLALGFTKI
-1727 GGDYYIFNS
+1727 GDDYYIFNS

-1745 TMWVGSN
+1745 EMWVGSN
-1752 DYSIASSLYYFGA
+1752 DYGFASSLYYFGA

-1771 PDTENGKKSIVEK
+1771 PDIENGKKAIVEK
-1784 DGKLYFTIDGA
+1784 NGKLYFTIDGA

-1808 YYVQNNGELAANKTV
+1808 YCVQNNGELAANKT
-1823 WVDNKNGLIPEK
+1823 I
-1835 GNWYAFDE
+1835 
-1843 SGKLIKTGFVNGS
+1843 
-1856 DGYTYYYSNTVLA
+1856 
-1869 LGFTKIGG
+1869 
-1877 DYYIFNAYSG
+1877 
-1887 KMYKDST
+1887 
-1894 MWVGSNDY
+1894 
-1902 GIASSL
+1902 
-1908 YYFGADGKMSVPDT
+1908 
-1922 ENGKKAIVE
+1922 
-1931 KDGKLYFTID
+1931 
-1941 GAYMTSGLY
+1941 
-1950 ELDGEYYYVQN
+1950 
-1961 NGELAANKTVWVD
+1961 WVD

-2006 YTYYYNNTVLAL
+2006 YTYYYNDTVLAL

-2038 KDATMWVGDNG
+2038 KDAEMWVGSNDYGFASSLYYFGADGKMSVPDIENGKKAIVEKNGKLYFTIDGAYMTSGLYELDGEYYCVQNNGELAANKTIWVDNKNGLIPEKGNWYAFDESGKLIKTGFVNGSDGYTYYYNDTVLALGFTKIGDDYYIFNSYSGKMYKNAEMWVGDND

-2061 DGKITLTDAE
+2061 DGKLTLTDAE

>member
-16 AALVLATIPVIVFP
+16 AALVLTTIPIIVFP

-52 NGEVEDPWA
+52 NGEVEDPWTA
-61 AGSTTITGSAT
+61 AGTTITGSAT
-72 NATTCENT
+72 NATTCENN
-80 PKKESKLTIKNKSTS
+80 PKKESKLTIKNKSSS

-116 TSVTSAGTFSKEIGA
+116 TTVTSAGTFSKEIGA

-144 SKATVVTI
+144 SKATVFTI

-191 SFDPYKVSATPDSGY
+191 SFDPYTVSATPDSGY

-250 VGRTFDD
+250 VGKTFDD

-281 DKNSTV
+281 DKSSTV
-287 PSGMTL
+287 PSGITL
-293 LIPFDDANTV
+293 LIPFDAANTV

-681 ANGTFTETASASAGD
+681 VNGTFTETASASAGD

-723 IAEKAQSVESGVD
+723 IAEKTQSVESGVD
-736 TKLETNSFSRTG
+736 TKLDTNSFSRTG

-805 YGTKPT
+805 YGTKPA

-826 YTFKGWTPEIVA
+826 YTFKGWSPEIVA

-865 VLQSGKVAYGTKPA
+865 VLQSGKVAYSTKPA

-900 TPEIVAVTGDTTY
+900 T
-913 TAEFNSVLRE
+913 
-923 YTVTWKNG
+923 
-931 DTVLQSTKVAYGTKP
+931 
-946 AYTGATPTKA
+946 
-956 ATAQYTYSFKGWS
+956 

-1024 ATSQYTYVFKGWS
+1024 ATAQYTYVFKGWS

-1147 EKPTY
+1147 TKPTY
-1152 TGDTPTKSA
+1152 TGATPTKAA

-1167 VFKGW
+1167 VFKSW

-1185 TAVFDAVVNEYT
+1185 TAVFDAV
-1197 VTWKNGD
+1197 
-1204 TVLQSGKVAYGE
+1204 
-1216 KPTYTGDTPTKAA
+1216 
-1229 TAQYTYVFKGWS
+1229 
-1241 PAVSNV
+1241 
-1247 TGDATYT
+1247 
-1254 AVFDAVVNEYTVT
+1254 
-1267 WKNGDTVLQSGKVAY
+1267 
-1282 GEKPTYTGDTPT
+1282 
-1294 KAATAQYTY
+1294 
-1303 VFKGWSPAVS
+1303 
-1313 NVTGDATYT
+1313 
-1322 AVFDEIV
+1322 V

-1353 PVYSGKTPVKEETNR
+1353 PVYSGKTPVKEETSR

-1377 PEITDVTG
+1377 PEITDVAG

-1448 DGTYKVNNNNGLPL
+1448 DGTYKVNKNNGLPL

-1471 EGVIVH
+1471 DGVIVH

-1539 EPGMYHFDDDGRI
+1539 EPGMYHFDDDGRM

-1577 KIGDDYYIFNSY
+1577 
-1589 SGKMYKDATMWVGS
+1589 
-1603 NDYGIA
+1603 
-1609 SSLYYFGADGKMS
+1609 
-1622 VPDIENGKK
+1622 
-1631 AIVEKDG
+1631 
-1638 KLYFTI
+1638 
-1644 DGAYM
+1644 
-1649 TSGLY
+1649 
-1654 ELDGEYYY
+1654 
-1662 VQNNGELAA
+1662 
-1671 NKTVWV
+1671 
-1677 DNKNGL
+1677 
-1683 IPEKGNWYAFDE
+1683 
-1695 SGKLIK
+1695 
-1701 TGFVNGSDGYTYYY
+1701 
-1715 NNTVLALGFTKI
+1715 KI

-1752 DYSIASSLYYFGA
+1752 DYGIASSLYYFGA

-1856 DGYTYYYSNTVLA
+1856 DGYTYYYNNTVLA

-1877 DYYIFNAYSG
+1877 DYY
-1887 KMYKDST
+1887 
-1894 MWVGSNDY
+1894 
-1902 GIASSL
+1902 L
-1908 YYFGADGKMSVPDT
+1908 
-1922 ENGKKAIVE
+1922 
-1931 KDGKLYFTID
+1931 
-1941 GAYMTSGLY
+1941 
-1950 ELDGEYYYVQN
+1950 
-1961 NGELAANKTVWVD
+1961 
-1974 NKNGLIP
+1974 
-1981 EKGNWY
+1981 
-1987 AFDESG
+1987 
-1993 KLIKTGFVNGSDG
+1993 
-2006 YTYYYNNTVLAL
+2006 
-2018 GFTKIGDDYY
+2018 
-2028 IFNSYSGKMY
+2028 FNSYSGKMY

>member
-16 AALVLATIPVIVFP
+16 AALVLTTIPIIVFP

-52 NGEVEDPWA
+52 NGEVEDPWTA
-61 AGSTTITGSAT
+61 AGTTITGSAT

-164 ATFKAPQHG
+164 ATFKAPRHG

-191 SFDPYKVSATPDSGY
+191 SFDPYTVSAIPDSGY

-250 VGRTFDD
+250 VGKTFDD

-287 PSGMTL
+287 PSGITL
-293 LIPFDDANTV
+293 LIPFDAANTV

-327 GASITVNGSISVSGK
+327 DASITVNGVLSVSGK

-570 SKGYKLYIY
+570 SNGYKLYIY

-681 ANGTFTETASASAGD
+681 VNGTFTETASASAGD

-723 IAEKAQSVESGVD
+723 IAEKTQSVESGVD
-736 TKLETNSFSRTG
+736 TKLDTNSFSRTG

-805 YGTKPT
+805 YGTKP
-811 YTGATPTKAATAQYT
+811 
-826 YTFKGWTPEIVA
+826 
-838 VTGDTT
+838 
-844 YTAEFNSVLR
+844 
-854 EYTVTW
+854 
-860 KNGDT
+860 
-865 VLQSGKVAYGTKPA
+865 A

-900 TPEIVAVTGDTTY
+900 SPEIVAVTGDTTY

-956 ATAQYTYSFKGWS
+956 ATAQYTYTFKGWT

-1024 ATSQYTYVFKGWS
+1024 ATAQYTYVFKGWS

-1147 EKPTY
+1147 TKPTY
-1152 TGDTPTKSA
+1152 TGATPTKAA

-1197 VTWKNGD
+1197 VTWMNGDTVLQSGKVAYGDKPTYTGDTPTKAATAQYTYVFKGWSPAVSNITGDATYTAVFDAVVNEYTVTWMNGD

-1267 WKNGDTVLQSGKVAY
+1267 W
-1282 GEKPTYTGDTPT
+1282 
-1294 KAATAQYTY
+1294 
-1303 VFKGWSPAVS
+1303 
-1313 NVTGDATYT
+1313 
-1322 AVFDEIV
+1322 
-1329 NEYTVT
+1329 
-1335 WMNGDT
+1335 MNGDT

-1353 PVYSGKTPVKEETNR
+1353 PVYSGKTPVKEETSR

-1377 PEITDVTG
+1377 PEITDVAG

-1448 DGTYKVNNNNGLPL
+1448 DGTYKVNKNNGLPL

-1471 EGVIVH
+1471 DGVIVH

-1539 EPGMYHFDDDGRI
+1539 EPGMYHFDDDGRM

-1577 KIGDDYYIFNSY
+1577 KIGGDYYLFNSY

-1609 SSLYYFGADGKMS
+1609 SSLYYFGADGKMF
-1622 VPDIENGKK
+1622 VPDTENGKK

-1638 KLYFTI
+1638 RLYFTI

-1671 NKTVWV
+1671 NKTAWV

-1701 TGFVNGSDGYTYYY
+1701 TCFVNGSDGYTYYYNNTVLALGFTKIGGDYYIFNSYSGKMYKNATMWVGSNDYGIASSLYYFGADGKMFVPDTENGKKAIVEKDGRLYFTIDGAYMTSGLYELDGEYYYVQNNGELAANKTAWVDNKNGLIPEKGNWYAFDESGKLIKTCFVNGSDGYTYYY

-1745 TMWVGSN
+1745 TMWVG
-1752 DYSIASSLYYFGA
+1752 
-1765 DGKMSV
+1765 
-1771 PDTENGKKSIVEK
+1771 
-1784 DGKLYFTIDGA
+1784 
-1795 YMTSGLYELDGEY
+1795 
-1808 YYVQNNGELAANKTV
+1808 
-1823 WVDNKNGLIPEK
+1823 
-1835 GNWYAFDE
+1835 
-1843 SGKLIKTGFVNGS
+1843 
-1856 DGYTYYYSNTVLA
+1856 
-1869 LGFTKIGG
+1869 
-1877 DYYIFNAYSG
+1877 
-1887 KMYKDST
+1887 
-1894 MWVGSNDY
+1894 
-1902 GIASSL
+1902 
-1908 YYFGADGKMSVPDT
+1908 
-1922 ENGKKAIVE
+1922 
-1931 KDGKLYFTID
+1931 
-1941 GAYMTSGLY
+1941 
-1950 ELDGEYYYVQN
+1950 
-1961 NGELAANKTVWVD
+1961 
-1974 NKNGLIP
+1974 
-1981 EKGNWY
+1981 
-1987 AFDESG
+1987 
-1993 KLIKTGFVNGSDG
+1993 
-2006 YTYYYNNTVLAL
+2006 
-2018 GFTKIGDDYY
+2018 
-2028 IFNSYSGKMY
+2028 
-2038 KDATMWVGDNG
+2038 DNG

>member
-164 ATFKAPQHG
+164 ATFKAPRHG

-191 SFDPYKVSATPDSGY
+191 SFDPYTVSAIPDSGY

-250 VGRTFDD
+250 VGKTFDD

-287 PSGMTL
+287 PSGITL
-293 LIPFDDANTV
+293 LIPFDAANTV

-327 GASITVNGSISVSGK
+327 DASITVNGVLSVSGK

-570 SKGYKLYIY
+570 SNGYKLYIY

-681 ANGTFTETASASAGD
+681 VNGTFTETASASAGD

-723 IAEKAQSVESGVD
+723 IAEKTQSVESGVD
-736 TKLETNSFSRTG
+736 TKLDTNSFSRTG

-805 YGTKPT
+805 YGTKPA

-826 YTFKGWTPEIVA
+826 YTFKGWSPEIVA

-865 VLQSGKVAYGTKPA
+865 VLQSTKVAYGTKPA

-931 DTVLQSTKVAYGTKP
+931 DTVL
-946 AYTGATPTKA
+946 
-956 ATAQYTYSFKGWS
+956 
-969 PEIVAV
+969 
-975 TGDTTYTAEFNAT
+975 
-988 TNIYKVTWKNGNS
+988 
-1001 VLKINEVRY
+1001 
-1010 GEMPTYSGDIPQKT
+1010 
-1024 ATSQYTYVFKGWS
+1024 
-1037 PEVSA
+1037 
-1042 VTGDTTY
+1042 
-1049 NAVFDAIL
+1049 
-1057 NEYTIIWK
+1057 
-1065 CDDKVLQTDKIAYGE
+1065 
-1080 TPKFNGTTPQK
+1080 
-1091 EATDQ
+1091 
-1096 YTYVFKGWSPDIS
+1096 
-1109 EVTGDTT
+1109 
-1116 YNALFDT
+1116 
-1123 ITNKY
+1123 
-1128 TVTWKNGDTVLQS
+1128 
-1141 GKVAYG
+1141 
-1147 EKPTY
+1147 
-1152 TGDTPTKSA
+1152 
-1161 TAQYTY
+1161 
-1167 VFKGW
+1167 
-1172 SPAVSNVTGDATY
+1172 
-1185 TAVFDAVVNEYT
+1185 
-1197 VTWKNGD
+1197 
-1204 TVLQSGKVAYGE
+1204 
-1216 KPTYTGDTPTKAA
+1216 
-1229 TAQYTYVFKGWS
+1229 
-1241 PAVSNV
+1241 
-1247 TGDATYT
+1247 
-1254 AVFDAVVNEYTVT
+1254 
-1267 WKNGDTVLQSGKVAY
+1267 
-1282 GEKPTYTGDTPT
+1282 
-1294 KAATAQYTY
+1294 
-1303 VFKGWSPAVS
+1303 
-1313 NVTGDATYT
+1313 
-1322 AVFDEIV
+1322 
-1329 NEYTVT
+1329 
-1335 WMNGDT
+1335 
-1341 VLATDSVPYGNM
+1341 ATDSVPYGDM
-1353 PVYSGKTPVKEETNR
+1353 PVYSGKTPVKEETSR

-1377 PEITDVTG
+1377 PEITDVAG

-1448 DGTYKVNNNNGLPL
+1448 DGTYKVNKNNGLPL

-1471 EGVIVH
+1471 DGVIVH

-1539 EPGMYHFDDDGRI
+1539 EPGMYHFDDDGRM

-1577 KIGDDYYIFNSY
+1577 
-1589 SGKMYKDATMWVGS
+1589 
-1603 NDYGIA
+1603 
-1609 SSLYYFGADGKMS
+1609 
-1622 VPDIENGKK
+1622 
-1631 AIVEKDG
+1631 
-1638 KLYFTI
+1638 
-1644 DGAYM
+1644 
-1649 TSGLY
+1649 
-1654 ELDGEYYY
+1654 
-1662 VQNNGELAA
+1662 
-1671 NKTVWV
+1671 
-1677 DNKNGL
+1677 
-1683 IPEKGNWYAFDE
+1683 
-1695 SGKLIK
+1695 
-1701 TGFVNGSDGYTYYY
+1701 
-1715 NNTVLALGFTKI
+1715 KI

-1752 DYSIASSLYYFGA
+1752 DYGIASSLYYFGA

-1823 WVDNKNGLIPEK
+1823 WVDKKNALIPEKGNWYAFDESGKLIKTGFVNGSDGYTYYYSDTVLALGFTKIGNDYYIFNSYSGKMYKDATMWVGSNDYGIASSLYYFGADGKMSVPDTENGKKSIVEKDGKLYFTIDGAYMTSGLYELDGEYYYVQNNGELAANKTVWVDKKNALIPEKGNWYAFDESGKLIKTGFVNGSDGYTYYYSDTVLALGFTKIGNDYYIFNSYSGKMYKDATMWVGSNDYGIASSLYYFGADGKMSVPDTENGKKSIVEKDGKLYFTIDGAYMTSGLYELDGEYYYVQNNGELAANKTVWVDKKNGLIPEK

-1869 LGFTKIGG
+1869 LGFTKIGN
-1877 DYYIFNAYSG
+1877 DYYIFNSYSG
-1887 KMYKDST
+1887 KMYKDAT

-1922 ENGKKAIVE
+1922 ENGKKSIVE

-1974 NKNGLIP
+1974 KKNGLIP

-2006 YTYYYNNTVLAL
+2006 YIYYYNDTVLAL
-2018 GFTKIGDDYY
+2018 GFNKIGDDYY

-2038 KDATMWVGDNG
+2038 KDAEMWVGDNG

>member
-52 NGEVEDPWA
+52 NGEVEDPWTA
-61 AGSTTITGSAT
+61 AGTTITGSAT
-72 NATTCENT
+72 NATTCENN
-80 PKKESKLTIKNKSTS
+80 PKKESKLTIKNKSSS

-116 TSVTSAGTFSKEIGA
+116 TTVTSAGTFSKEIGA

-152 SDIQLILKKTVT
+152 SDIQLILQKTVT

-191 SFDPYKVSATPDSGY
+191 SFDPYTVSATPDSGY

-250 VGRTFDD
+250 VGKTFDD

-281 DKNSTV
+281 DKSSTV
-287 PSGMTL
+287 PSGITL
-293 LIPFDDANTV
+293 LIPFDAANTV

-681 ANGTFTETASASAGD
+681 VNGTFTETASASAGD

-723 IAEKAQSVESGVD
+723 IAEKTQSVESGVD
-736 TKLETNSFSRTG
+736 TKLDTNSFSRTG

-805 YGTKPT
+805 YGTKPA

-826 YTFKGWTPEIVA
+826 YTFKGWSPEIVA

-865 VLQSGKVAYGTKPA
+865 VLQSGKVAYSTKPA

-900 TPEIVAVTGDTTY
+900 SPEIVAVTGDTTY

-931 DTVLQSTKVAYGTKP
+931 DTVLQSKKVAYGTKP

-956 ATAQYTYSFKGWS
+956 ATAQYTYTFKGWT

-1024 ATSQYTYVFKGWS
+1024 ATAQYTYVFKGWS

-1128 TVTWKNGDTVLQS
+1128 TVTWKNGDTVLQND
-1141 GKVAYG
+1141 KVAYG

-1152 TGDTPTKSA
+1152 IGDTPTKAA

-1197 VTWKNGD
+1197 VTWMNGD
-1204 TVLQSGKVAYGE
+1204 TVLQSGKVAYGT
-1216 KPTYTGDTPTKAA
+1216 KPAYTGDTPTKAA

-1267 WKNGDTVLQSGKVAY
+1267 W
-1282 GEKPTYTGDTPT
+1282 
-1294 KAATAQYTY
+1294 
-1303 VFKGWSPAVS
+1303 
-1313 NVTGDATYT
+1313 
-1322 AVFDEIV
+1322 
-1329 NEYTVT
+1329 
-1335 WMNGDT
+1335 MNGDT

-1353 PVYSGKTPVKEETNR
+1353 PVYSGKTPVKEETSR

-1377 PEITDVTG
+1377 PEITDVAG

-1448 DGTYKVNNNNGLPL
+1448 DGTYKVNKNNGLPL

-1471 EGVIVH
+1471 DGVIVH

-1539 EPGMYHFDDDGRI
+1539 EPGMYHFDDDGRM

-1577 KIGDDYYIFNSY
+1577 KIGGDYYLFNSY

-1622 VPDIENGKK
+1622 VPDTENGKK
-1631 AIVEKDG
+1631 SIVEKDGKLYFTIDGAYMTSGLYELDGEYYYVQNNGELAANKTAWVDKKNGLIPEKGNWYAFDESGKLIKTGFVNGSDGYTYYYNNTVLALGFTKIGGDYYLFNSYSGKMYKDATMWVGSNDYGIASSLYYFGADGKMSVPDTENGKKSIVEKDG

-1736 YSGKMYKDA
+1736 YSGKMYKNA

-1752 DYSIASSLYYFGA
+1752 DYGIASSLYYFGA

-1843 SGKLIKTGFVNGS
+1843 SGKLIKTC
-1856 DGYTYYYSNTVLA
+1856 
-1869 LGFTKIGG
+1869 
-1877 DYYIFNAYSG
+1877 
-1887 KMYKDST
+1887 
-1894 MWVGSNDY
+1894 
-1902 GIASSL
+1902 
-1908 YYFGADGKMSVPDT
+1908 
-1922 ENGKKAIVE
+1922 
-1931 KDGKLYFTID
+1931 
-1941 GAYMTSGLY
+1941 
-1950 ELDGEYYYVQN
+1950 
-1961 NGELAANKTVWVD
+1961 
-1974 NKNGLIP
+1974 
-1981 EKGNWY
+1981 
-1987 AFDESG
+1987 
-1993 KLIKTGFVNGSDG
+1993 FVNGSDG

-2018 GFTKIGDDYY
+2018 GFTKIGGDYY

>member
-16 AALVLATIPVIVFP
+16 AALVLTTIPIIVFP

-52 NGEVEDPWA
+52 NGEVEDPWTA
-61 AGSTTITGSAT
+61 AGTTITGSAT
-72 NATTCENT
+72 NATTCENN
-80 PKKESKLTIKNKSTS
+80 PKKESKLTIKNKSSS

-116 TSVTSAGTFSKEIGA
+116 TTVTSAGTFSKEIGA

-191 SFDPYKVSATPDSGY
+191 SFDPYTVSATPDSGY

-281 DKNSTV
+281 DKSSTV

-681 ANGTFTETASASAGD
+681 VNGTFTETASASAGD

-723 IAEKAQSVESGVD
+723 IAEKTQSVESGVD
-736 TKLETNSFSRTG
+736 TKLDTNSFSRTG

-805 YGTKPT
+805 YGTKPA

-826 YTFKGWTPEIVA
+826 YTFKGWSPEIVA

-865 VLQSGKVAYGTKPA
+865 VL
-879 YTGATPTKAATAQ
+879 
-892 YTYTFKGW
+892 
-900 TPEIVAVTGDTTY
+900 
-913 TAEFNSVLRE
+913 
-923 YTVTWKNG
+923 
-931 DTVLQSTKVAYGTKP
+931 
-946 AYTGATPTKA
+946 
-956 ATAQYTYSFKGWS
+956 
-969 PEIVAV
+969 
-975 TGDTTYTAEFNAT
+975 
-988 TNIYKVTWKNGNS
+988 
-1001 VLKINEVRY
+1001 
-1010 GEMPTYSGDIPQKT
+1010 
-1024 ATSQYTYVFKGWS
+1024 
-1037 PEVSA
+1037 
-1042 VTGDTTY
+1042 
-1049 NAVFDAIL
+1049 
-1057 NEYTIIWK
+1057 
-1065 CDDKVLQTDKIAYGE
+1065 
-1080 TPKFNGTTPQK
+1080 
-1091 EATDQ
+1091 
-1096 YTYVFKGWSPDIS
+1096 
-1109 EVTGDTT
+1109 
-1116 YNALFDT
+1116 
-1123 ITNKY
+1123 
-1128 TVTWKNGDTVLQS
+1128 
-1141 GKVAYG
+1141 
-1147 EKPTY
+1147 
-1152 TGDTPTKSA
+1152 
-1161 TAQYTY
+1161 
-1167 VFKGW
+1167 
-1172 SPAVSNVTGDATY
+1172 
-1185 TAVFDAVVNEYT
+1185 
-1197 VTWKNGD
+1197 
-1204 TVLQSGKVAYGE
+1204 
-1216 KPTYTGDTPTKAA
+1216 
-1229 TAQYTYVFKGWS
+1229 
-1241 PAVSNV
+1241 
-1247 TGDATYT
+1247 
-1254 AVFDAVVNEYTVT
+1254 
-1267 WKNGDTVLQSGKVAY
+1267 
-1282 GEKPTYTGDTPT
+1282 
-1294 KAATAQYTY
+1294 
-1303 VFKGWSPAVS
+1303 
-1313 NVTGDATYT
+1313 
-1322 AVFDEIV
+1322 
-1329 NEYTVT
+1329 
-1335 WMNGDT
+1335 
-1341 VLATDSVPYGNM
+1341 ATDSVPYGDM
-1353 PVYSGKTPVKEETNR
+1353 PVYSGKTPVKEETSR

-1377 PEITDVTG
+1377 PEITDVAG

-1448 DGTYKVNNNNGLPL
+1448 DGTYKVNKNNGLPL

-1471 EGVIVH
+1471 DGVIVH

-1539 EPGMYHFDDDGRI
+1539 EPGMYHFDDDGRM

-1577 KIGDDYYIFNSY
+1577 KIGGDYYIFNSY

-1622 VPDIENGKK
+1622 VPDTENGKK

-1638 KLYFTI
+1638 RLYFTI

-1727 GGDYYIFNS
+1727 GNDYYIFNS
-1736 YSGKMYKDA
+1736 YSGKMYKD
-1745 TMWVGSN
+1745 S
-1752 DYSIASSLYYFGA
+1752 
-1765 DGKMSV
+1765 
-1771 PDTENGKKSIVEK
+1771 
-1784 DGKLYFTIDGA
+1784 
-1795 YMTSGLYELDGEY
+1795 
-1808 YYVQNNGELAANKTV
+1808 
-1823 WVDNKNGLIPEK
+1823 
-1835 GNWYAFDE
+1835 
-1843 SGKLIKTGFVNGS
+1843 
-1856 DGYTYYYSNTVLA
+1856 
-1869 LGFTKIGG
+1869 
-1877 DYYIFNAYSG
+1877 
-1887 KMYKDST
+1887 
-1894 MWVGSNDY
+1894 
-1902 GIASSL
+1902 
-1908 YYFGADGKMSVPDT
+1908 
-1922 ENGKKAIVE
+1922 
-1931 KDGKLYFTID
+1931 
-1941 GAYMTSGLY
+1941 
-1950 ELDGEYYYVQN
+1950 
-1961 NGELAANKTVWVD
+1961 
-1974 NKNGLIP
+1974 
-1981 EKGNWY
+1981 
-1987 AFDESG
+1987 
-1993 KLIKTGFVNGSDG
+1993 
-2006 YTYYYNNTVLAL
+2006 
-2018 GFTKIGDDYY
+2018 
-2028 IFNSYSGKMY
+2028 
-2038 KDATMWVGDNG
+2038 TMWVGDNG

>member
-16 AALVLATIPVIVFP
+16 AALVLTTIPIIVFP

-52 NGEVEDPWA
+52 NGEVEDPWTA
-61 AGSTTITGSAT
+61 AGTTITGSAT
-72 NATTCENT
+72 NATTCENN
-80 PKKESKLTIKNKSTS
+80 PKKESKLTIKNKSSS

-116 TSVTSAGTFSKEIGA
+116 TTVTSAGTFSKEIGA

-191 SFDPYKVSATPDSGY
+191 SFDPYTVSATPDSGY

-250 VGRTFDD
+250 VGRTFDN
-257 IDEASEYAAANKQ
+257 IDEASEYAADNKQ

-359 HIKTEAGSKITLN
+359 HIKTEADSKITLN

-681 ANGTFTETASASAGD
+681 VNGTFTETASASAGD

-723 IAEKAQSVESGVD
+723 IAEKTQSVESGVD
-736 TKLETNSFSRTG
+736 TKLDTNSFSRTG

-805 YGTKPT
+805 YGTKP
-811 YTGATPTKAATAQYT
+811 
-826 YTFKGWTPEIVA
+826 
-838 VTGDTT
+838 
-844 YTAEFNSVLR
+844 
-854 EYTVTW
+854 
-860 KNGDT
+860 
-865 VLQSGKVAYGTKPA
+865 A

-892 YTYTFKGW
+892 YKYTFKGW

-931 DTVLQSTKVAYGTKP
+931 DTVLQSTKVAYG
-946 AYTGATPTKA
+946 
-956 ATAQYTYSFKGWS
+956 
-969 PEIVAV
+969 
-975 TGDTTYTAEFNAT
+975 
-988 TNIYKVTWKNGNS
+988 
-1001 VLKINEVRY
+1001 
-1010 GEMPTYSGDIPQKT
+1010 
-1024 ATSQYTYVFKGWS
+1024 
-1037 PEVSA
+1037 
-1042 VTGDTTY
+1042 
-1049 NAVFDAIL
+1049 
-1057 NEYTIIWK
+1057 
-1065 CDDKVLQTDKIAYGE
+1065 
-1080 TPKFNGTTPQK
+1080 
-1091 EATDQ
+1091 
-1096 YTYVFKGWSPDIS
+1096 
-1109 EVTGDTT
+1109 
-1116 YNALFDT
+1116 
-1123 ITNKY
+1123 
-1128 TVTWKNGDTVLQS
+1128 
-1141 GKVAYG
+1141 

-1167 VFKGW
+1167 TFKGW
-1172 SPAVSNVTGDATY
+1172 TPEIVAVTGDTTY
-1185 TAVFDAVVNEYT
+1185 TAEFNSVLREYT
-1197 VTWKNGD
+1197 VTWK
-1204 TVLQSGKVAYGE
+1204 
-1216 KPTYTGDTPTKAA
+1216 
-1229 TAQYTYVFKGWS
+1229 
-1241 PAVSNV
+1241 
-1247 TGDATYT
+1247 
-1254 AVFDAVVNEYTVT
+1254 
-1267 WKNGDTVLQSGKVAY
+1267 
-1282 GEKPTYTGDTPT
+1282 
-1294 KAATAQYTY
+1294 
-1303 VFKGWSPAVS
+1303 
-1313 NVTGDATYT
+1313 
-1322 AVFDEIV
+1322 
-1329 NEYTVT
+1329 
-1335 WMNGDT
+1335 NGDT
-1341 VLATDSVPYGNM
+1341 VLATDSVPYGDM
-1353 PVYSGKTPVKEETNR
+1353 PVYSGKTPVKEETSR

-1377 PEITDVTG
+1377 PEITDVAG

-1448 DGTYKVNNNNGLPL
+1448 DGTYKVNKNNGLPL

-1471 EGVIVH
+1471 DGVIVH

-1539 EPGMYHFDDDGRI
+1539 EPGMYHFDDDGRM

-1577 KIGDDYYIFNSY
+1577 KIGGDYYIFNSY

-1622 VPDIENGKK
+1622 VPDTKNGKK
-1631 AIVEKDG
+1631 SIVEKDG

-1736 YSGKMYKDA
+1736 YSGKMYKNA

-1771 PDTENGKKSIVEK
+1771 PDTENGKKAIVEK
-1784 DGKLYFTIDGA
+1784 DGRLYFTIDGA

-1843 SGKLIKTGFVNGS
+1843 SGKLIKTC
-1856 DGYTYYYSNTVLA
+1856 
-1869 LGFTKIGG
+1869 
-1877 DYYIFNAYSG
+1877 
-1887 KMYKDST
+1887 
-1894 MWVGSNDY
+1894 
-1902 GIASSL
+1902 
-1908 YYFGADGKMSVPDT
+1908 
-1922 ENGKKAIVE
+1922 
-1931 KDGKLYFTID
+1931 
-1941 GAYMTSGLY
+1941 
-1950 ELDGEYYYVQN
+1950 
-1961 NGELAANKTVWVD
+1961 
-1974 NKNGLIP
+1974 
-1981 EKGNWY
+1981 
-1987 AFDESG
+1987 
-1993 KLIKTGFVNGSDG
+1993 FVNGSDG

-2018 GFTKIGDDYY
+2018 GFTKIGGDYY

>member
-16 AALVLATIPVIVFP
+16 AALVLTTIPIIVFP

-52 NGEVEDPWA
+52 NGEVEDPWTA
-61 AGSTTITGSAT
+61 AGTTITGSAT
-72 NATTCENT
+72 NATTCENN
-80 PKKESKLTIKNKSTS
+80 PKKESKLTIKNKSSS

-116 TSVTSAGTFSKEIGA
+116 TTVTSAGTFSKEIGA

-191 SFDPYKVSATPDSGY
+191 SFDPYTVSATPDSGY

-250 VGRTFDD
+250 VGRTFDN
-257 IDEASEYAAANKQ
+257 IDEASEYAADNKQ

-359 HIKTEAGSKITLN
+359 HIKTEADSKITLN

-681 ANGTFTETASASAGD
+681 VNGTFTETASASAGD

-723 IAEKAQSVESGVD
+723 IAEKTQSVESGVD
-736 TKLETNSFSRTG
+736 TKLDTNSFSRTG

-805 YGTKPT
+805 YGTKP
-811 YTGATPTKAATAQYT
+811 
-826 YTFKGWTPEIVA
+826 
-838 VTGDTT
+838 
-844 YTAEFNSVLR
+844 
-854 EYTVTW
+854 
-860 KNGDT
+860 
-865 VLQSGKVAYGTKPA
+865 A

-892 YTYTFKGW
+892 YKYTFKGW

-931 DTVLQSTKVAYGTKP
+931 DTVLQSTKVAYG
-946 AYTGATPTKA
+946 
-956 ATAQYTYSFKGWS
+956 
-969 PEIVAV
+969 
-975 TGDTTYTAEFNAT
+975 
-988 TNIYKVTWKNGNS
+988 
-1001 VLKINEVRY
+1001 
-1010 GEMPTYSGDIPQKT
+1010 
-1024 ATSQYTYVFKGWS
+1024 
-1037 PEVSA
+1037 
-1042 VTGDTTY
+1042 
-1049 NAVFDAIL
+1049 
-1057 NEYTIIWK
+1057 
-1065 CDDKVLQTDKIAYGE
+1065 
-1080 TPKFNGTTPQK
+1080 
-1091 EATDQ
+1091 
-1096 YTYVFKGWSPDIS
+1096 
-1109 EVTGDTT
+1109 
-1116 YNALFDT
+1116 
-1123 ITNKY
+1123 
-1128 TVTWKNGDTVLQS
+1128 
-1141 GKVAYG
+1141 

-1167 VFKGW
+1167 TFKGW
-1172 SPAVSNVTGDATY
+1172 TPEIVAVTGDTTY
-1185 TAVFDAVVNEYT
+1185 TAEFNSVLREYT
-1197 VTWKNGD
+1197 VTWK
-1204 TVLQSGKVAYGE
+1204 
-1216 KPTYTGDTPTKAA
+1216 
-1229 TAQYTYVFKGWS
+1229 
-1241 PAVSNV
+1241 
-1247 TGDATYT
+1247 
-1254 AVFDAVVNEYTVT
+1254 
-1267 WKNGDTVLQSGKVAY
+1267 
-1282 GEKPTYTGDTPT
+1282 
-1294 KAATAQYTY
+1294 
-1303 VFKGWSPAVS
+1303 
-1313 NVTGDATYT
+1313 
-1322 AVFDEIV
+1322 
-1329 NEYTVT
+1329 
-1335 WMNGDT
+1335 NGDT
-1341 VLATDSVPYGNM
+1341 VLATDSVPYGDM
-1353 PVYSGKTPVKEETNR
+1353 PVYSGKTPVKEETSR

-1377 PEITDVTG
+1377 PEITDVAG

-1448 DGTYKVNNNNGLPL
+1448 DGTYKVNKNNGLPL

-1471 EGVIVH
+1471 DGVIVH

-1539 EPGMYHFDDDGRI
+1539 EPGMYHFDDDGRM

-1577 KIGDDYYIFNSY
+1577 KIGGDYYIFNSY

-1622 VPDIENGKK
+1622 VPDTENGKK

-1638 KLYFTI
+1638 RLYFTIDGAYMTSGLYELDGEYYYVQNNGELAANKTVWVDNKNGLIPEKGNWYAFDESGKLIKTGFVNGSDGYTYYYNNTVLALGFTKIGGDYYIFNSYSGKMYKNATMWVGSNDYSIASSLYYFGADGKMSVPDTENGKKAIVEKDGRLYFTI

-1745 TMWVGSN
+1745 TMWVG
-1752 DYSIASSLYYFGA
+1752 
-1765 DGKMSV
+1765 
-1771 PDTENGKKSIVEK
+1771 
-1784 DGKLYFTIDGA
+1784 
-1795 YMTSGLYELDGEY
+1795 
-1808 YYVQNNGELAANKTV
+1808 
-1823 WVDNKNGLIPEK
+1823 
-1835 GNWYAFDE
+1835 
-1843 SGKLIKTGFVNGS
+1843 
-1856 DGYTYYYSNTVLA
+1856 
-1869 LGFTKIGG
+1869 
-1877 DYYIFNAYSG
+1877 
-1887 KMYKDST
+1887 
-1894 MWVGSNDY
+1894 
-1902 GIASSL
+1902 
-1908 YYFGADGKMSVPDT
+1908 
-1922 ENGKKAIVE
+1922 
-1931 KDGKLYFTID
+1931 
-1941 GAYMTSGLY
+1941 
-1950 ELDGEYYYVQN
+1950 
-1961 NGELAANKTVWVD
+1961 
-1974 NKNGLIP
+1974 
-1981 EKGNWY
+1981 
-1987 AFDESG
+1987 
-1993 KLIKTGFVNGSDG
+1993 
-2006 YTYYYNNTVLAL
+2006 
-2018 GFTKIGDDYY
+2018 
-2028 IFNSYSGKMY
+2028 
-2038 KDATMWVGDNG
+2038 DNG

>member
-16 AALVLATIPVIVFP
+16 AALVLTTIPIIVFP

-52 NGEVEDPWA
+52 NGEVEDPWTA
-61 AGSTTITGSAT
+61 AGTTITGSAT
-72 NATTCENT
+72 NATTCENN
-80 PKKESKLTIKNKSTS
+80 PKKESKLTIKNKSSS

-116 TSVTSAGTFSKEIGA
+116 TTVTSAGTFSKEIGA

-191 SFDPYKVSATPDSGY
+191 SFDPYTVSATPDSGY

-250 VGRTFDD
+250 VGRTFDN
-257 IDEASEYAAANKQ
+257 IDEASEYAADNKQ

-359 HIKTEAGSKITLN
+359 HIKTEADSKITLN

-681 ANGTFTETASASAGD
+681 VNGTFTETASASAGD

-723 IAEKAQSVESGVD
+723 IAEKTQSVESGVD
-736 TKLETNSFSRTG
+736 TKLDTNSFSRTG

-805 YGTKPT
+805 YGTKP
-811 YTGATPTKAATAQYT
+811 
-826 YTFKGWTPEIVA
+826 
-838 VTGDTT
+838 
-844 YTAEFNSVLR
+844 
-854 EYTVTW
+854 
-860 KNGDT
+860 
-865 VLQSGKVAYGTKPA
+865 A

-900 TPEIVAVTGDTTY
+900 SPEIVAVTGDTTY

-956 ATAQYTYSFKGWS
+956 ATAQYTYTFKGWT

-1024 ATSQYTYVFKGWS
+1024 ATAQYTYVFKGWS

-1147 EKPTY
+1147 TKPTY
-1152 TGDTPTKSA
+1152 TGATPTKAA

-1197 VTWKNGD
+1197 VTWMNGD
-1204 TVLQSGKVAYGE
+1204 TVLQSGKVAYGT
-1216 KPTYTGDTPTKAA
+1216 KPAYTGDTPTKAA

-1267 WKNGDTVLQSGKVAY
+1267 W
-1282 GEKPTYTGDTPT
+1282 
-1294 KAATAQYTY
+1294 
-1303 VFKGWSPAVS
+1303 
-1313 NVTGDATYT
+1313 
-1322 AVFDEIV
+1322 
-1329 NEYTVT
+1329 
-1335 WMNGDT
+1335 MNGDT
-1341 VLATDSVPYGNM
+1341 VLATDSLPYGDM
-1353 PVYSGKTPVKEETNR
+1353 PVYSGKTPVKEETSR

-1448 DGTYKVNNNNGLPL
+1448 DGIYKVNKNNGLPL

-1471 EGVIVH
+1471 DGVIVH

-1539 EPGMYHFDDDGRI
+1539 EPGMYHFDDDGRM

-1577 KIGDDYYIFNSY
+1577 KIGGDYYIFNSY

-1622 VPDIENGKK
+1622 VPDTENGKK
-1631 AIVEKDG
+1631 SIVEKDG

-1671 NKTVWV
+1671 NKTAWV

-1727 GGDYYIFNS
+1727 GGDYYLFNSYSGKMYKDATMWVGSNDYGIASSLYYFGADGKMSVPDTENGKKSIVEKDGKLYFTIDGAYMTSGLYELDGEYYYVQNNGELAANKTAWVDNKNGLIPEKGNWYAFDESGKLIKTGFVNGSDGYTYYYNNTVLALGFAKIGGDYYIFNS

-1752 DYSIASSLYYFGA
+1752 DYGIASSLYYFGA

-1843 SGKLIKTGFVNGS
+1843 SGKLIKTC
-1856 DGYTYYYSNTVLA
+1856 
-1869 LGFTKIGG
+1869 
-1877 DYYIFNAYSG
+1877 
-1887 KMYKDST
+1887 
-1894 MWVGSNDY
+1894 
-1902 GIASSL
+1902 
-1908 YYFGADGKMSVPDT
+1908 
-1922 ENGKKAIVE
+1922 
-1931 KDGKLYFTID
+1931 
-1941 GAYMTSGLY
+1941 
-1950 ELDGEYYYVQN
+1950 
-1961 NGELAANKTVWVD
+1961 
-1974 NKNGLIP
+1974 
-1981 EKGNWY
+1981 
-1987 AFDESG
+1987 
-1993 KLIKTGFVNGSDG
+1993 FVNGSDG

-2018 GFTKIGDDYY
+2018 GFTKIGGDYY

>member
-16 AALVLATIPVIVFP
+16 AALVLTTIPIIVFP

-52 NGEVEDPWA
+52 NGEVEDPWTA
-61 AGSTTITGSAT
+61 AGTTITGSAT
-72 NATTCENT
+72 NATTCENN
-80 PKKESKLTIKNKSTS
+80 PKKESKLTIKNKSSS

-116 TSVTSAGTFSKEIGA
+116 TTVTSAGTFSKEIGA

-178 GTQITSDWVNTGS
+178 GTQITSDCVNTGS
-191 SFDPYKVSATPDSGY
+191 SFDPYTVSATPDSGY

-250 VGRTFDD
+250 VGRTFDN
-257 IDEASEYAAANKQ
+257 IDEASEYAADNKQ

-681 ANGTFTETASASAGD
+681 VNGTFTETASASAGD

-723 IAEKAQSVESGVD
+723 IAEKTQSVESGVD
-736 TKLETNSFSRTG
+736 TKIDTNSFSRTG

-805 YGTKPT
+805 YGTKP
-811 YTGATPTKAATAQYT
+811 
-826 YTFKGWTPEIVA
+826 
-838 VTGDTT
+838 
-844 YTAEFNSVLR
+844 
-854 EYTVTW
+854 
-860 KNGDT
+860 
-865 VLQSGKVAYGTKPA
+865 A

-900 TPEIVAVTGDTTY
+900 SPEIVAVTGDTTY

-956 ATAQYTYSFKGWS
+956 ATAQYTYTFKGWT

-1024 ATSQYTYVFKGWS
+1024 ATAQYTYVFKGWS

-1147 EKPTY
+1147 TKPTY
-1152 TGDTPTKSA
+1152 TGATPTKAA

-1167 VFKGW
+1167 VFKSW

-1185 TAVFDAVVNEYT
+1185 TAVFDAV
-1197 VTWKNGD
+1197 
-1204 TVLQSGKVAYGE
+1204 
-1216 KPTYTGDTPTKAA
+1216 
-1229 TAQYTYVFKGWS
+1229 
-1241 PAVSNV
+1241 
-1247 TGDATYT
+1247 
-1254 AVFDAVVNEYTVT
+1254 
-1267 WKNGDTVLQSGKVAY
+1267 
-1282 GEKPTYTGDTPT
+1282 
-1294 KAATAQYTY
+1294 
-1303 VFKGWSPAVS
+1303 
-1313 NVTGDATYT
+1313 
-1322 AVFDEIV
+1322 V

-1353 PVYSGKTPVKEETNR
+1353 PVYSGKTPVKEETSR

-1377 PEITDVTG
+1377 PEITDVAG

-1448 DGTYKVNNNNGLPL
+1448 DGTYKVNKNNGLPL

-1471 EGVIVH
+1471 DGVIVH

-1539 EPGMYHFDDDGRI
+1539 EPGMYHFDDDGRM

-1622 VPDIENGKK
+1622 VPDTENGKK

-1638 KLYFTI
+1638 RLYFTI

-1745 TMWVGSN
+1745 TMWVG
-1752 DYSIASSLYYFGA
+1752 
-1765 DGKMSV
+1765 
-1771 PDTENGKKSIVEK
+1771 
-1784 DGKLYFTIDGA
+1784 
-1795 YMTSGLYELDGEY
+1795 
-1808 YYVQNNGELAANKTV
+1808 
-1823 WVDNKNGLIPEK
+1823 
-1835 GNWYAFDE
+1835 
-1843 SGKLIKTGFVNGS
+1843 
-1856 DGYTYYYSNTVLA
+1856 
-1869 LGFTKIGG
+1869 
-1877 DYYIFNAYSG
+1877 
-1887 KMYKDST
+1887 
-1894 MWVGSNDY
+1894 
-1902 GIASSL
+1902 
-1908 YYFGADGKMSVPDT
+1908 
-1922 ENGKKAIVE
+1922 
-1931 KDGKLYFTID
+1931 
-1941 GAYMTSGLY
+1941 
-1950 ELDGEYYYVQN
+1950 
-1961 NGELAANKTVWVD
+1961 
-1974 NKNGLIP
+1974 
-1981 EKGNWY
+1981 
-1987 AFDESG
+1987 
-1993 KLIKTGFVNGSDG
+1993 
-2006 YTYYYNNTVLAL
+2006 
-2018 GFTKIGDDYY
+2018 
-2028 IFNSYSGKMY
+2028 
-2038 KDATMWVGDNG
+2038 DNG

>member
-16 AALVLATIPVIVFP
+16 AALVLATIPIIVFP

-38 TVTGLSDANIGLSF
+38 TVTGLTDSNIGLSF
-52 NGEVEDPWA
+52 SGQVDDPWTA
-61 AGSTTITGSAT
+61 AGTTITGSAT
-72 NATTCENT
+72 NATTCDKD
-80 PKKESKLTIKNKSTS
+80 PKKESKLTITNKTS
-95 VAKLIFK
+95 SETKLIFK
-102 YDVTLNSGSVTIDG
+102 YDVTLNSGTVTIDG
-116 TSVTSAGTFSKEIGA
+116 TSVTSAGTFSKELGA

-191 SFDPYKVSATPDSGY
+191 SFDPYTVSATPDSGY

-225 CSLSLNSDCTVMP
+225 CALSLNGDCTVMP

-250 VGRTFDD
+250 VGRTFDN
-257 IDEASEYAAANKQ
+257 IDEASEYAADNKQ

-287 PSGMTL
+287 PRGMTL
-293 LIPFDDANTV
+293 LIPFDAANTV
-303 YTTAPEYVQTEE
+303 YTTAPEYVE
-315 TPVAYRTLTLKS
+315 TAEAQSAYRTLTLKS
-327 GASITVNGSISVSGK
+327 GATITVNGTLSVSGK
-342 HFTATTAFCNK
+342 HFTASTEYCSR
-353 PTGPYG
+353 PTGAYG
-359 HIKTEAGSKITLN
+359 HIKTEAGSKIIIN
-372 SGANLYAWGY
+372 SNAKLYAWGY
-382 ITGDGEVIAN
+382 ISGEGEVIAN
-392 SGSKVYEYFQIT
+392 SGSTVYEYFQIA

-409 SALSK
+409 SVTSSLL
-414 MEGNKQKVFPFSQY
+414 GNKEKVFPFSQY
-428 YVQNIEAPLTLKS
+428 FVQNIEASLILKG

-450 LTAKIIG
+450 LTAGSGIAKQ
-457 DKTTTKAT
+457 TKST
-465 TVHFVG
+465 SIHFVG
-471 HSGAMF
+471 KSGAMF
-477 NMSAGSEFTKRYIPS
+477 NMTDGSELTKYYSPS
-492 QDRISFKTKGNVAL
+492 TDRTHFITKGNVSL
-506 QSISLTVSTG
+506 KSISLTVS
-516 VGIGNQT
+516 VNT
-523 VNSADY
+523 VDSSKY

-540 IISGTATISQDLS
+540 IKSGTASICQDVA

-559 VTIDEGAEMKV
+559 ITIDNGAEVKIN
-570 SKGYKLYIY
+570 KGYKLYVY
-579 DKAEWSTKYVWT
+579 DKAEWSESYVWK
-591 SVNGGIKQI
+591 SSNGGIRSVY
-600 AYTVSSHPTR
+600 YTTTTHAKRT
-610 SLTNTMIDVNGA
+610 LTNTVLNVNGA
-622 LTAEGNIYTT
+622 LTAEGEIYTT
-632 KSSAE
+632 KSGAE
-637 IISSKST
+637 IISDGST
-644 GVYNQVSAP
+644 GVFNQVSAP
-653 ATATN
+653 GKDTKTN
-658 TYQYNQSAET
+658 QYRQSDKSF
-668 YVEIPV
+668 VSIPI

-681 ANGTFTETASASAGD
+681 VNGTFTETASASAGD

-723 IAEKAQSVESGVD
+723 IAEKTQSVESGVD
-736 TKLETNSFSRTG
+736 TKLNTNSFSRTG

-769 TVNVSKDTVLYAQWE
+769 TVNISKDTVLYAQWE
-784 INTYTVT
+784 VNTYTVT

-800 SGKVA
+800 S
-805 YGTKPT
+805 T
-811 YTGATPTKAATAQYT
+811 
-826 YTFKGWTPEIVA
+826 
-838 VTGDTT
+838 
-844 YTAEFNSVLR
+844 
-854 EYTVTW
+854 
-860 KNGDT
+860 
-865 VLQSGKVAYGTKPA
+865 KVAYGTKPA

-900 TPEIVAVTGDTTY
+900 SPEIVAVAGDTTY

-988 TNIYKVTWKNGNS
+988 TNIYKITWKNGNS

-1024 ATSQYTYVFKGWS
+1024 ATAQYIYVFKGWS

-1116 YNALFDT
+1116 YNALFDA
-1123 ITNKY
+1123 ITNQY

-1152 TGDTPTKSA
+1152 S
-1161 TAQYTY
+1161 
-1167 VFKGW
+1167 
-1172 SPAVSNVTGDATY
+1172 
-1185 TAVFDAVVNEYT
+1185 
-1197 VTWKNGD
+1197 
-1204 TVLQSGKVAYGE
+1204 
-1216 KPTYTGDTPTKAA
+1216 
-1229 TAQYTYVFKGWS
+1229 
-1241 PAVSNV
+1241 
-1247 TGDATYT
+1247 
-1254 AVFDAVVNEYTVT
+1254 
-1267 WKNGDTVLQSGKVAY
+1267 
-1282 GEKPTYTGDTPT
+1282 GDTPT

-1335 WMNGDT
+1335 WKNGDTVLQSGKVAYGTKPAYTGDTPTKVATAQYTYVFKGWSPAVSNVTGDATYTAVFDEIVNEYTVTWKNGDT
-1341 VLATDSVPYGNM
+1341 VLATDSVPYGKT
-1353 PVYSGKTPVKEETNR
+1353 PVYNGKAPVKEETNR
-1368 YTYSFNGWT
+1368 YSYSFKGWT
-1377 PEITDVTG
+1377 PEVAEVTG
-1385 NVTYTAVFDENG
+1385 NATYTAVFDEIG

-1413 GQNVDFPGLIR
+1413 GKTVEFPGLIR
-1424 INVGTDDKP
+1424 INVGSDDEP

-1448 DGTYKVNNNNGLPL
+1448 DGTYKVNKNNGLPL

-1471 EGVIVH
+1471 DGVIVH

-1484 GICDGDGSKFY
+1484 GICDGDGSRFY
-1495 YVDGIKS
+1495 YVDGIKA
-1502 GVGLIKVGDS
+1502 GVGLIKIDDS

-1522 IVRNRTY
+1522 IVRDRTY

-1539 EPGMYHFDDDGRI
+1539 DPGMYHFDSDGRM
-1552 ILNGFISDN
+1552 ILNGFVSDSD
-1561 YGTYYFVN
+1561 GDYYFVN
-1569 GTTLKGFA
+1569 GTTLKGFT
-1577 KIGDDYYIFNSY
+1577 KIGDDYYLFNAA
-1589 SGKMYKDATMWVGS
+1589 SGKMYKDATMWVGD
-1603 NDYGIA
+1603 NDYGIEGGM
-1609 SSLYYFGADGKMS
+1609 YYFAADGKMS

-1662 VQNNGELAA
+1662 AQSNSILAVS
-1671 NKTVWV
+1671 KTVWV

-1715 NNTVLALGFTKI
+1715 NDTVLALGFTKI
-1727 GGDYYIFNS
+1727 GDDYYIFNS

-1745 TMWVGSN
+1745 EMWVGSN
-1752 DYSIASSLYYFGA
+1752 DYGFASSLYYFGA

-1771 PDTENGKKSIVEK
+1771 PDTENGKKAIVEK
-1784 DGKLYFTIDGA
+1784 NGKLYFTIDGA
-1795 YMTSGLYELDGEY
+1795 YMISGLYELDGEY

-1823 WVDNKNGLIPEK
+1823 WVDNKNGL
-1835 GNWYAFDE
+1835 
-1843 SGKLIKTGFVNGS
+1843 V
-1856 DGYTYYYSNTVLA
+1856 
-1869 LGFTKIGG
+1869 
-1877 DYYIFNAYSG
+1877 
-1887 KMYKDST
+1887 
-1894 MWVGSNDY
+1894 
-1902 GIASSL
+1902 
-1908 YYFGADGKMSVPDT
+1908 
-1922 ENGKKAIVE
+1922 
-1931 KDGKLYFTID
+1931 
-1941 GAYMTSGLY
+1941 
-1950 ELDGEYYYVQN
+1950 
-1961 NGELAANKTVWVD
+1961 
-1974 NKNGLIP
+1974 P

-2018 GFTKIGDDYY
+2018 GFNKIGDDYY

-2038 KDATMWVGDNG
+2038 KDAEMWVGDND